1 MKKIVDLYLDRPRLF
16 LLAML
21 FIIAGGLL
29 SYDSLPRQENPQLAE
44 RWGDITAV
52 LPGATPQRVEAQIA
66 DVLETQLREIDE
78 IKTIESNSLTGI
90 ARVGIEFKEAIG
102 TGETDE
108 VWAKIQDK
116 LNESTA
122 LIPPGTSVRLSH
134 SGPPTTLLFALQ
146 WQVGGDPQPVILS
159 RLANQLKRKLANI
172 VNSEQALVFGDTK
185 EEIFVGADLDLL
197 TDAGMNIQ
205 SIATAIE
212 RYDSKSAI
220 GNIVGQGS
228 EFRIK
233 AQDNITLVNDLRKL
247 PLKTLD
253 GYQIIRLEDVATV
266 KKLPVDPPVEIVS
279 YNGKPSVFVDV
290 RGKFSQRTDLYSEA
304 VLRVADT
311 FKAGL
316 PDEIGLELIYN
327 ESDYVEEKFSFLMQS
342 ILLATF
348 IVLFLSYLLLGPRS
362 AVIVSAVVPLTILL
376 VLIGCTVL
384 DVPLHQTSV
393 TGIILSLGLLI
404 DNSIIVVEDYRYRKS
419 LNLVNRQAIYASIRH
434 LSLPLLA
441 ATVTTGLAFMPMAAG
456 KGASP
461 EFVGDMA
468 ITIILAV
475 TSSLFLALTV
485 VPVLLKTMEDSN
497 FLNLNKSENIG
508 FSHAGMRAKYRAC
521 LAWAFFKPR
530 RALALSLTLPILGF
544 VSVGFLDT
552 DFFPNQG
559 KNFFRVDV
567 ELDANASIYATNKRV
582 SSIRDQVLLE
592 DYIETDMWW
601 VGRRLPRLLY
611 NVIGG
616 SSGEGADNLATG
628 VFFTSSYREMESSL
642 TDLAKRLEKDHAD
655 VRVRVSKFTSGPPVE
670 FPVVIAIFGEDNQV
684 LKSLGE
690 ELKAILAKS
699 PEVSDVFADQSA
711 SVTGL
716 QVTFDEVN
724 LAFSSKSSKEIIDEI
739 SSSTRGLYVGS
750 MLDGNKEIPIR
761 IKNKN
766 SESSE
771 INQAA
776 FIPINSAEGFDY
788 VESFSDISYTSE
800 INQINRYQGSRNNAV
815 KASVYP
821 GTLGSNVLTDVADEL
836 KAFEDSLPTGYSLR
850 QFGESDERAESFGQI
865 FSSFFFF
872 MGLIVV
878 ALVVILNSF
887 RQAGVILF
895 VGTLCIGLG
904 FLGMFV
910 GSQNF
915 GFIGLVGIVG
925 LAGLAINDSI
935 VVLSHLNEDA
945 GAGQI
950 SKDTL
955 IETIIRSTRHI
966 LTTSVTTMGGLL
978 PLLFDKFFE
987 SLAWAMCFGVM
998 GSALLALLLIPSMFC
1013 YLGKVSNGAAA
1024 YSKAESNQLPRS
1036 LPIT

>member
-1 MKKIVDLYLDRPRLF
+1 MRKIVDLYLDRPRIF

-52 LPGATPQRVEAQIA
+52 LPGATPQRIETQIA
-66 DVLETQLREIDE
+66 DVLETQLREVDE
-78 IKTIESNSLTGI
+78 IKIIDSNSVSGLV
-90 ARVGIEFKEAIG
+90 RVGLELKEIVG
-102 TGETDE
+102 KGETDE
-108 VWAKIQDK
+108 VWAKVQDK
-116 LNESTA
+116 LSESVA
-122 LIPPGTSVRLSH
+122 LVPPGTDMRLSH
-134 SGPPTTLLFALQ
+134 SGPPTTVLFALQ
-146 WQVGGDPQPVILS
+146 WRGGGDPQMVILS

-172 VNSEQALVFGDTK
+172 VNSEKALVYGDTK
-185 EEIFVGADLDLL
+185 EEIFIGADLDLL

-205 SIATAIE
+205 SIATAID
-212 RYDSKSAI
+212 RYDSKRAI
-220 GNIVGQGS
+220 GNIVGQDS

-233 AQDNITLVNDLRKL
+233 AQDNISLINDLKKL
-247 PLKTLD
+247 PLQISD
-253 GYQIIRLEDVATV
+253 DYQAIRLEDVATV
-266 KKLPVDPPVEIVS
+266 EKLPVDPPIEIVS
-279 YNGKPSVFVDV
+279 YNGIPSVFVEV
-290 RGKFSQRTDLYSEA
+290 RGKFAQRTDLYSKA
-304 VLRVADT
+304 VLRVADA
-311 FKAGL
+311 FEASL
-316 PDEIGLELIYN
+316 PDEIELEVIFN
-327 ESDYVEEKFSFLMQS
+327 ESDFVEEKFSFLMQS

-384 DVPLHQTSV
+384 QVPLHQTSV

-419 LNLVNRQAIYASIRH
+419 LNLVNREAIYASIKH

-475 TSSLFLALTV
+475 SSSLFLALTV

-508 FSHAGMRAKYRAC
+508 FSHQGLRTHYSDF
-521 LAWAFFKPR
+521 LAWAFFKPI
-530 RALALSLTLPILGF
+530 RALILSLILPILGF
-544 VSVGFLDT
+544 VSFGFLDT

-559 KNFFRVDV
+559 KTMFKVEV
-567 ELDANASIYATNKRV
+567 ELDANASINATNQRV

-592 DYIETDMWW
+592 DYVERDMWW
-601 VGRRLPRLLY
+601 IGRRLPRLLY

-616 SSGEGADNLATG
+616 SSGEGSDNLATG
-628 VFFTSSYREMESSL
+628 VFFTSSYSDMDSSL
-642 TDLAKRLEKDHAD
+642 ANLAKRLEKDHAD
-655 VRVRVSKFTSGPPVE
+655 VRVRVSKFTNGPPVE
-670 FPVVIAIFGEDNQV
+670 FPVTIAIFGDDNQI

-690 ELKAILAKS
+690 ELKSILAKS
-699 PEVSDVFADQSA
+699 PQVSDVLADQSA
-711 SVTGL
+711 SITGL
-716 QVTFDEVN
+716 QINFDEVN
-724 LAFSSKSSKEIIDEI
+724 LAFSSASSKEIIDEI

-761 IKNKN
+761 VKNKKR
-766 SESSE
+766 EASE

-776 FIPINSAEGFDY
+776 FLAINSAEGFNY
-788 VESFSDISYTSE
+788 VESFSDISYTSD

-815 KASVYP
+815 KAAVYP
-821 GTLGSNVLTDVADEL
+821 GKLASTVLNDVADEL
-836 KAFEDSLPTGYSLR
+836 KAFEDTLPTGYSIR
-850 QFGESDERAESFGQI
+850 QFGDAEERAESFGQL
-865 FSSFFFF
+865 FSTFFLFL
-872 MGLIVV
+872 GLIV
-878 ALVVILNSF
+878 ATLVMILNSF
-887 RQAGVILF
+887 RQASIILL

-910 GSQNF
+910 GFQNF

-945 GAGQI
+945 GVGQV

-955 IETIIRSTRHI
+955 IETTVRSTRHI
-966 LTTSVTTMGGLL
+966 LTTSLTTMGGLL

-987 SLAWAMCFGVM
+987 TLAWAMCFGVM

-1013 YLGKVSNGAAA
+1013 FLGKVSD
-1024 YSKAESNQLPRS
+1024 
-1036 LPIT
+1036 

>member
-1 MKKIVDLYLDRPRLF
+1 MRKIVDLYLDRPRIF

-44 RWGDITAV
+44 RWANITAV
-52 LPGATPQRVEAQIA
+52 LPGATPQRVETQIA

-78 IKTIESNSLTGI
+78 IKIIDSTSLSGVV
-90 ARVGIEFKEAIG
+90 RVGLELKEIIG
-102 TGETDE
+102 KGETDE
-108 VWAKIQDK
+108 VWAKVQET
-116 LNESTA
+116 LSQSAA
-122 LIPPGTSVRLSH
+122 LVPPGTNISFNH
-134 SGPPTTLLFALQ
+134 SGPPTTVLFALQ
-146 WQVGGDPQPVILS
+146 WRGDGEPQMVILS
-159 RLANQLKRKLANI
+159 RLANQFKRKLANI
-172 VNSEQALVFGDTK
+172 TNSKQALVYGDTK

-205 SIATAIE
+205 SIAIAID
-212 RYDSKSAI
+212 RYDSKRAI
-220 GNIVGQGS
+220 GNIVGQDA

-233 AQDNITLVNDLRKL
+233 AHDNISLINDLKKL
-247 PLKTLD
+247 PLKISD
-253 GYQIIRLEDVATV
+253 DYQAIRLEDVATV
-266 KKLPVDPPVEIVS
+266 EKLPVDPPIEIVS
-279 YNGKPSVFVDV
+279 YNGIPSVFVEV
-290 RGKFSQRTDLYSEA
+290 RGKFAQRTDLYSKA
-304 VLRVADT
+304 VLRVADI
-311 FKAGL
+311 FKEGL
-316 PDEIGLELIYN
+316 PDEIGLEVIFN
-327 ESDYVEEKFSFLMQS
+327 ESDFVEEKFSFLMQS

-376 VLIGCTVL
+376 VLIGCTIL
-384 DVPLHQTSV
+384 QVPLHQTSV

-419 LNLVNRQAIYASIRH
+419 QKLVNREAIYASIKH

-475 TSSLFLALTV
+475 SSSLFLALTV

-497 FLNLNKSENIG
+497 FLNLNKSKNIG
-508 FSHAGMRAKYRAC
+508 FSHQGLRTRYRAF
-521 LAWAFFKPR
+521 LAWALFKPS
-530 RALALSLTLPILGF
+530 RALMLSLILPILGF
-544 VSVGFLDT
+544 VSFGFLDT

-559 KNFFRVDV
+559 KTMFKVEV

-582 SSIRDQVLLE
+582 ISIRDQVLLE
-592 DYIETDMWW
+592 DYVTRDMWW

-611 NVIGG
+611 NIIGG
-616 SSGEGADNLATG
+616 PSGEGSDNLATG
-628 VFFTSSYREMESSL
+628 VFFTSSYSQMDSSL
-642 TDLAKRLEKDHAD
+642 ANLAKRLEKDHAD
-655 VRVRVSKFTSGPPVE
+655 VRVRVSKFTNGPPVE
-670 FPVVIAIFGEDNQV
+670 FPVNIAIFGDDNQV

-690 ELKAILAKS
+690 ELKSILAKS
-699 PEVSDVFADQSA
+699 PQVSDVLADQSA

-716 QVTFDEVN
+716 EINLDEVN
-724 LAFSSKSSKEIIDEI
+724 LAFSSKSSQEIIDQI
-739 SSSTRGLYVGS
+739 SASTRGIYVGS
-750 MLDGNKEIPIR
+750 MLDGNKEVPIR

-766 SESSE
+766 REASEV
-771 INQAA
+771 NQTA
-776 FIPINSAEGFDY
+776 FLAINSAEGFDY

-800 INQINRYQGSRNNAV
+800 INQINRYQGTRNNAV
-815 KASVYP
+815 KAAVYP
-821 GTLGSNVLTDVADEL
+821 GTLASTVLNDVADEL
-836 KAFEDSLPTGYSLR
+836 KAFEDSLPVGYSIA
-850 QFGESDERAESFGQI
+850 QFGDAEERAESFGQL
-865 FSSFFFF
+865 FSTFFLFL
-872 MGLIVV
+872 GLIVMT
-878 ALVVILNSF
+878 LVMILNSF
-887 RQAGVILF
+887 RQASIILL

-910 GSQNF
+910 GFQNF

-945 GAGQI
+945 GTGQV

-955 IETIIRSTRHI
+955 IETTVRSTRHI
-966 LTTSVTTMGGLL
+966 LTTSLTTMGGLL

-987 SLAWAMCFGVM
+987 TLAWAMCFGVM

-1013 YLGKVSNGAAA
+1013 FLGKVSD
-1024 YSKAESNQLPRS
+1024 
-1036 LPIT
+1036 

>member
-1 MKKIVDLYLDRPRLF
+1 MRKIVDLYLDRPRIF

-44 RWGDITAV
+44 RWANITAV
-52 LPGATPQRVEAQIA
+52 LPGATPQRIETQIA

-78 IKTIESNSLTGI
+78 IKIIDSTSLSGVV
-90 ARVGIEFKEAIG
+90 RVGLELKEIIG
-102 TGETDE
+102 KGETDE
-108 VWAKIQDK
+108 VWAKVQET
-116 LNESTA
+116 LSQSTA
-122 LIPPGTSVRLSH
+122 LVPPGTNISFNH
-134 SGPPTTLLFALQ
+134 SGPPTTVLFALQ
-146 WQVGGDPQPVILS
+146 WRGDGDPQMVILS
-159 RLANQLKRKLANI
+159 RLANQFKRKLANI
-172 VNSEQALVFGDTK
+172 TNSKQALVYGDTK

-197 TDAGMNIQ
+197 ADAGMNIQ
-205 SIATAIE
+205 SIAIAID
-212 RYDSKSAI
+212 RYDSKRAI
-220 GNIVGQGS
+220 GNIVGQDA

-233 AQDNITLVNDLRKL
+233 AQDNIALINDLKKL
-247 PLKTLD
+247 PLKISD
-253 GYQIIRLEDVATV
+253 AYQAIRLEDVATV
-266 KKLPVDPPVEIVS
+266 EKLPVDPPIEIVS
-279 YNGKPSVFVDV
+279 YNGIPAVFVEV
-290 RGKFSQRTDLYSEA
+290 RGKFAQRTDLYSKA
-304 VLRVADT
+304 VLRVADI
-311 FKAGL
+311 FKEGL
-316 PDEIGLELIYN
+316 PDEIGLEIIFN
-327 ESDYVEEKFSFLMQS
+327 ESDFVEEKFSFLMQS

-376 VLIGCTVL
+376 VLIGCTIL
-384 DVPLHQTSV
+384 QVPLHQTSV

-419 LNLVNRQAIYASIRH
+419 QKLVNRAAIYASIKH

-475 TSSLFLALTV
+475 SSSLFLALTV

-497 FLNLNKSENIG
+497 FLNLNKSKNIG
-508 FSHAGMRAKYRAC
+508 FSHQGLRTRYRAF
-521 LAWAFFKPR
+521 LAWALFKPS
-530 RALALSLTLPILGF
+530 RALVLSLILPILGF
-544 VSVGFLDT
+544 VSFGFLDT

-559 KNFFRVDV
+559 KSMFKVEV
-567 ELDANASIYATNKRV
+567 ELDANASIYATNQRV
-582 SSIRDQVLLE
+582 TSIRDQVLLE
-592 DYIETDMWW
+592 DYVTRDMWW

-611 NVIGG
+611 NIIGG
-616 SSGEGADNLATG
+616 PSGEGSDNLATG
-628 VFFTSSYREMESSL
+628 VFFASSYSQMDSSL
-642 TDLAKRLEKDHAD
+642 ANLAKRLEKDHAD
-655 VRVRVSKFTSGPPVE
+655 VRVRVSKFTNGPPVE
-670 FPVVIAIFGEDNQV
+670 FPVNIAILGDDNQV

-690 ELKAILAKS
+690 ELKSILAKS
-699 PEVSDVFADQSA
+699 PQVSDVLADQSA

-716 QVTFDEVN
+716 EINLDEVN
-724 LAFSSKSSKEIIDEI
+724 LAFSSKSSQEIIDQI
-739 SSSTRGLYVGS
+739 SASTRGIYAGS
-750 MLDGNKEIPIR
+750 MLDGNKEVPIR

-766 SESSE
+766 REASE
-771 INQAA
+771 INQTA
-776 FIPINSAEGFDY
+776 FLAINSVEGFDY

-800 INQINRYQGSRNNAV
+800 INQINRYQGTRNNAV
-815 KASVYP
+815 KAAVYP
-821 GTLGSNVLTDVADEL
+821 GTLASTVLNDVAAEL
-836 KAFEDSLPTGYSLR
+836 EAFEDSLPVGYSIA
-850 QFGESDERAESFGQI
+850 QFGDAEERAESFGQL
-865 FSSFFFF
+865 FSTFFLFL
-872 MGLIVV
+872 GLIVMT
-878 ALVVILNSF
+878 LVMILNSF
-887 RQAGVILF
+887 RQASIILL

-910 GSQNF
+910 GFQNF

-945 GAGQI
+945 GTGQV

-955 IETIIRSTRHI
+955 IETTVRSTRHI
-966 LTTSVTTMGGLL
+966 LTTSLTTMGGLL

-987 SLAWAMCFGVM
+987 TLAWAMCFGVM

-1013 YLGKVSNGAAA
+1013 FLGKVSD
-1024 YSKAESNQLPRS
+1024 
-1036 LPIT
+1036 

>member
-1 MKKIVDLYLDRPRLF
+1 
-16 LLAML
+16 ML

-44 RWGDITAV
+44 RWANITAV
-52 LPGATPQRVEAQIA
+52 LPGATPQRIETQIA

-78 IKTIESNSLTGI
+78 IKIIDSTSLSGVV
-90 ARVGIEFKEAIG
+90 RVGLELKEIIG
-102 TGETDE
+102 KGETDE
-108 VWAKIQDK
+108 VWAKVQET
-116 LNESTA
+116 LSQSAA
-122 LIPPGTSVRLSH
+122 LVPPGTNISFNH
-134 SGPPTTLLFALQ
+134 SGPPTTVLFALQ
-146 WQVGGDPQPVILS
+146 WRGDGEPQMVILS
-159 RLANQLKRKLANI
+159 RLANQFKRKLANI
-172 VNSEQALVFGDTK
+172 TNSKQALVYGDTK

-205 SIATAIE
+205 SIAIAID
-212 RYDSKSAI
+212 RYDSKRAI
-220 GNIVGQGS
+220 GNIVGQDA

-233 AQDNITLVNDLRKL
+233 AHDNISLINDLKKL
-247 PLKTLD
+247 PLKISD
-253 GYQIIRLEDVATV
+253 DYQAIRLEDVATV
-266 KKLPVDPPVEIVS
+266 EKLPVDPPIEIVS
-279 YNGKPSVFVDV
+279 YNGIPSVFVEV
-290 RGKFSQRTDLYSEA
+290 RGKFAQRTDLYSKA
-304 VLRVADT
+304 VLRVADI
-311 FKAGL
+311 FKEGL
-316 PDEIGLELIYN
+316 PDEIGLEVIFN
-327 ESDYVEEKFSFLMQS
+327 ESDFVEEKFSFLMQS

-376 VLIGCTVL
+376 VLIGCTIL
-384 DVPLHQTSV
+384 QVPLHQTSV

-419 LNLVNRQAIYASIRH
+419 QKLVNREAIYASIKH

-475 TSSLFLALTV
+475 SSSLFLALTV

-497 FLNLNKSENIG
+497 FLNLNKSKNIG
-508 FSHAGMRAKYRAC
+508 FSHQGLRTRYRAF
-521 LAWAFFKPR
+521 LAWALFKPG
-530 RALALSLTLPILGF
+530 RALVLSLILPILGF
-544 VSVGFLDT
+544 VSFGFLDT

-559 KNFFRVDV
+559 KTMFKVEV

-582 SSIRDQVLLE
+582 ISIRDQVLLE
-592 DYIETDMWW
+592 DYVTRDMWW

-611 NVIGG
+611 NIIGG
-616 SSGEGADNLATG
+616 PSGEGSDNLATG
-628 VFFTSSYREMESSL
+628 VFFTSSYSQMDSSL
-642 TDLAKRLEKDHAD
+642 ANLAKRLEKDHAD
-655 VRVRVSKFTSGPPVE
+655 VRVRVSKFTNGPPVE
-670 FPVVIAIFGEDNQV
+670 FPVNIAIFGDDNQV

-690 ELKAILAKS
+690 ELKSILAKS
-699 PEVSDVFADQSA
+699 PQVSDVLADQSA

-716 QVTFDEVN
+716 EINLDEVN
-724 LAFSSKSSKEIIDEI
+724 LAFSSKSSQEIIDQI
-739 SSSTRGLYVGS
+739 SASTRGIYVGS
-750 MLDGNKEIPIR
+750 MLDGNKEVPIR

-766 SESSE
+766 REASEV
-771 INQAA
+771 NQTA
-776 FIPINSAEGFDY
+776 FLAINSAEGFDY

-800 INQINRYQGSRNNAV
+800 INQINRYQGTRNNAV
-815 KASVYP
+815 KAAVYP
-821 GTLGSNVLTDVADEL
+821 GTLASTVLNDVADEL
-836 KAFEDSLPTGYSLR
+836 KAFEDSLPVGYSIA
-850 QFGESDERAESFGQI
+850 QFGDAEERAESFGQL
-865 FSSFFFF
+865 FSTFFLFL
-872 MGLIVV
+872 GLIVMT
-878 ALVVILNSF
+878 LVMILNSF
-887 RQAGVILF
+887 RQASIILL

-910 GSQNF
+910 GFQNF

-945 GAGQI
+945 GTGQV

-955 IETIIRSTRHI
+955 IETTVRSTRHI
-966 LTTSVTTMGGLL
+966 LTTSLTTMGGLL

-987 SLAWAMCFGVM
+987 TLAWAMCFGVM

-1013 YLGKVSNGAAA
+1013 FLGKVSD
-1024 YSKAESNQLPRS
+1024 
-1036 LPIT
+1036 

>member
-1 MKKIVDLYLDRPRLF
+1 MRKIVDLYLDRPRIF

-44 RWGDITAV
+44 RWANITAV
-52 LPGATPQRVEAQIA
+52 LPGATPQRIETQIA

-78 IKTIESNSLTGI
+78 IKIIDSTSLSGVV
-90 ARVGIEFKEAIG
+90 RVGLELKEIIG
-102 TGETDE
+102 KGETDE
-108 VWAKIQDK
+108 VWAKVQET
-116 LNESTA
+116 LSQSAA
-122 LIPPGTSVRLSH
+122 LVPPGTNISFNH
-134 SGPPTTLLFALQ
+134 SGPPTTVLFALQ
-146 WQVGGDPQPVILS
+146 WRGDGDPQMVILS
-159 RLANQLKRKLANI
+159 RLANQFKRKLANI
-172 VNSEQALVFGDTK
+172 TNSKQALVYGDTK

-205 SIATAIE
+205 SIAIAID
-212 RYDSKSAI
+212 RYDSKRAI
-220 GNIVGQGS
+220 GNIVGQDA

-233 AQDNITLVNDLRKL
+233 AQDNISLINDLKKL
-247 PLKTLD
+247 PLKISD
-253 GYQIIRLEDVATV
+253 DYQAIRLEDVATV
-266 KKLPVDPPVEIVS
+266 EKLPVDPPIEIVS
-279 YNGKPSVFVDV
+279 YNGIPSVFVEV
-290 RGKFSQRTDLYSEA
+290 RGKFAQRTDLYSKA
-304 VLRVADT
+304 VLRVADI
-311 FKAGL
+311 FKEGL
-316 PDEIGLELIYN
+316 PNEIGLEVIFN
-327 ESDYVEEKFSFLMQS
+327 ESDFVEEKFSFLMQS

-376 VLIGCTVL
+376 VLIGCTIL
-384 DVPLHQTSV
+384 QVPLHQTSV

-419 LNLVNRQAIYASIRH
+419 QKLVNREAIYASIKH

-475 TSSLFLALTV
+475 SSSLFLALTV

-497 FLNLNKSENIG
+497 FLNLNKSKNIG
-508 FSHAGMRAKYRAC
+508 FSHQGLRTRYRAF
-521 LAWAFFKPR
+521 LAWALFKPS
-530 RALALSLTLPILGF
+530 RALVLSLILPILGF
-544 VSVGFLDT
+544 VSFGFLDT

-559 KNFFRVDV
+559 KSMFKVEV
-567 ELDANASIYATNKRV
+567 ELDANASIYATNQRV
-582 SSIRDQVLLE
+582 TSIRDQVLLE
-592 DYIETDMWW
+592 DYVTRDMWW

-611 NVIGG
+611 NIIGG
-616 SSGEGADNLATG
+616 PSGEGSDNLATG
-628 VFFTSSYREMESSL
+628 VFFASSYSQMDSSL
-642 TDLAKRLEKDHAD
+642 ANLAKRLEKDHAD
-655 VRVRVSKFTSGPPVE
+655 VRVRVSKFTNGPPVE
-670 FPVVIAIFGEDNQV
+670 FPVNIAIFGDDNQV

-690 ELKAILAKS
+690 ELKSILAKS
-699 PEVSDVFADQSA
+699 PQVSDVLADQSA

-716 QVTFDEVN
+716 EINLDEVN
-724 LAFSSKSSKEIIDEI
+724 LAFSSKSSQEIIDQI
-739 SSSTRGLYVGS
+739 SASTRGIYAGS
-750 MLDGNKEIPIR
+750 MLDGNKEVPIR

-766 SESSE
+766 REASEV
-771 INQAA
+771 NQTA
-776 FIPINSAEGFDY
+776 FLAINSAEGFDY

-800 INQINRYQGSRNNAV
+800 INQINRYQGTRNNAV
-815 KASVYP
+815 KAAVYP
-821 GTLGSNVLTDVADEL
+821 GTLASTVLNDVADEL
-836 KAFEDSLPTGYSLR
+836 KAFEDSLPVGYSIA
-850 QFGESDERAESFGQI
+850 QFGDAEERAESFGQL
-865 FSSFFFF
+865 FSTFFLFL
-872 MGLIVV
+872 GLIVMT
-878 ALVVILNSF
+878 LVMILNSF
-887 RQAGVILF
+887 RQASIILL

-910 GSQNF
+910 GFQNF

-945 GAGQI
+945 GTGQV
-950 SKDTL
+950 SKDAL
-955 IETIIRSTRHI
+955 IETTVRSTRHI
-966 LTTSVTTMGGLL
+966 LTTSLTTMGGLL

-987 SLAWAMCFGVM
+987 TLAWAMCFGVM

-1013 YLGKVSNGAAA
+1013 FLGKVSD
-1024 YSKAESNQLPRS
+1024 
-1036 LPIT
+1036 

>member
-52 LPGATPQRVEAQIA
+52 LPGATPQRMETQVA

-78 IKTIESNSLTGI
+78 IKTIESRSFSGMVS
-90 ARVGIEFKEAIG
+90 VGLEFKEDVG
-102 TGETDE
+102 KGETDE
-108 VWAKIQDK
+108 VWAKVQDMVS
-116 LNESTA
+116 ESAA
-122 LIPPGTSVRLSH
+122 LVPPGTSMTLSH
-134 SGPPTTLLFALQ
+134 SGPPTTVLFALQ
-146 WQVGGDPQPVILS
+146 WRGDGDPQPVILS
-159 RLANQLKRKLANI
+159 RLASQLKRKLANI
-172 VNSEQALVFGDTK
+172 VNSEKALIFGDTQ

-205 SIATAIE
+205 SIATAID
-212 RYDSKSAI
+212 RYDSKRAI

-233 AQDNITLVNDLRKL
+233 AQDNIRLVNDLRKL

-253 GYQIIRLEDVATV
+253 ANQIIRLEDVATV
-266 KKLPVDPPVEIVS
+266 EKLPVDPPIEIVS

-290 RGKFSQRTDLYSEA
+290 RGKFSQRTDLYSSA
-304 VLRVADT
+304 VLRVADS

-316 PDEIGLELIYN
+316 PDEIGLEVIYN

-376 VLIGCTVL
+376 VLIGCTIL

-404 DNSIIVVEDYRYRKS
+404 DNSIIVVEDYKYRKS

-497 FLNLNKSENIG
+497 FLNLNKSQNSG
-508 FSHAGMRAKYRAC
+508 FSHPGMRDQYRKF
-521 LAWAFFKPR
+521 LAWAFYKPS
-530 RALALSLTLPILGF
+530 RALILSLILPMLGF
-544 VSVGFLDT
+544 VSFGFLDT

-559 KNFFRVDV
+559 KAMFRVDV
-567 ELDANASIYATNKRV
+567 ELDANASIYATNERIA
-582 SSIRDQVLLE
+582 SIRDQVLLE
-592 DYIETDMWW
+592 EYIETDMWW

-616 SSGEGADNLATG
+616 SSGEGSDNLATG
-628 VFFTSSYREMESSL
+628 VFFTSSFEEMDSNL
-642 TDLAKRLEKDHAD
+642 ADLAKRLEKDHAD
-655 VRVRVSKFTSGPPVE
+655 IRVRVSKFTNGPPVE
-670 FPVVIAIFGEDNQV
+670 FPVVIAVFGEDIQI

-690 ELKAILAKS
+690 ELKSILAKS
-699 PEVSDVFADQSA
+699 PQVVDVLADQSA

-716 QVTFDEVN
+716 QINFDEVN
-724 LAFSSKSSKEIIDEI
+724 LAFSSKSSKDIINEI

-766 SESSE
+766 LESSE
-771 INQAA
+771 LNQAA
-776 FIPINSAEGFDY
+776 FLAINSAEGFDY
-788 VESFSDISYTSE
+788 VESFSDISYSSE

-815 KASVYP
+815 KAAVYP

-836 KAFEDSLPTGYSLR
+836 RAFEDSLPTGYSLK
-850 QFGESDERAESFGQI
+850 QFGDAEERAESFGQI
-865 FSSFFFF
+865 FSTFFFF

-878 ALVVILNSF
+878 ALVMILNSF
-887 RQAGVILF
+887 RQASIILF

-910 GSQNF
+910 GFQNF

-945 GAGQI
+945 GTGKI
-950 SKDTL
+950 SKHKL
-955 IETIIRSTRHI
+955 IETTIRSTRHI
-966 LTTSVTTMGGLL
+966 VTTSLTTMGGLL

-987 SLAWAMCFGVM
+987 TLAWAMCFGVM

-1013 YLGKVSNGAAA
+1013 FLGKVH
-1024 YSKAESNQLPRS
+1024 Q
-1036 LPIT
+1036 

>member
-1 MKKIVDLYLDRPRLF
+1 MRKIVDLYLDRPRIF

-44 RWGDITAV
+44 RWANITAV
-52 LPGATPQRVEAQIA
+52 LPGATPQRVETQIA

-78 IKTIESNSLTGI
+78 IKIIDSTSLSGVV
-90 ARVGIEFKEAIG
+90 RVGLELKEIIG
-102 TGETDE
+102 KGETDE
-108 VWAKIQDK
+108 VWAKVQET
-116 LNESTA
+116 LSQSAA
-122 LIPPGTSVRLSH
+122 LVPPGTNISFNH
-134 SGPPTTLLFALQ
+134 SGPPTTVLFALQ
-146 WQVGGDPQPVILS
+146 WRGDGEPQMVILS
-159 RLANQLKRKLANI
+159 RLANQFKRKLANI
-172 VNSEQALVFGDTK
+172 TNSKQALVYGDTK

-205 SIATAIE
+205 SIAIAID
-212 RYDSKSAI
+212 RYDSKRAI
-220 GNIVGQGS
+220 GNIVGQDA

-233 AQDNITLVNDLRKL
+233 AHDNISLINDLKKL
-247 PLKTLD
+247 PLKISD
-253 GYQIIRLEDVATV
+253 DYQAIRLEDVATV
-266 KKLPVDPPVEIVS
+266 EKLPVDPPIEIVS
-279 YNGKPSVFVDV
+279 YNGIPSVFVEV
-290 RGKFSQRTDLYSEA
+290 RGKFAQRTDLYSKA
-304 VLRVADT
+304 VLRVADI
-311 FKAGL
+311 FKEGL
-316 PDEIGLELIYN
+316 PDEIGLEVIFN
-327 ESDYVEEKFSFLMQS
+327 ESDFVEEKFSFLMQS

-376 VLIGCTVL
+376 VLIGCTIL
-384 DVPLHQTSV
+384 QVPLHQTSV

-419 LNLVNRQAIYASIRH
+419 QKLVNREAIYASIKH

-475 TSSLFLALTV
+475 SSSLFLALTV

-497 FLNLNKSENIG
+497 FLNLNKSKNIG
-508 FSHAGMRAKYRAC
+508 FSHQGLRTRYRAF
-521 LAWAFFKPR
+521 LAWALFKPS
-530 RALALSLTLPILGF
+530 RALMLSLILPILGF
-544 VSVGFLDT
+544 VSFGFLDT

-559 KNFFRVDV
+559 KSMFKVEV
-567 ELDANASIYATNKRV
+567 ELDANASIYATNQRV
-582 SSIRDQVLLE
+582 TSIRDQVLLE
-592 DYIETDMWW
+592 DYVTRDMWW

-611 NVIGG
+611 NIIGG
-616 SSGEGADNLATG
+616 PSGEGSDNLATG
-628 VFFTSSYREMESSL
+628 VFFTSSYSQMDSSL
-642 TDLAKRLEKDHAD
+642 ANLAKRLEKDHAD
-655 VRVRVSKFTSGPPVE
+655 VRVRVSKFTNGPPVE
-670 FPVVIAIFGEDNQV
+670 FPVNIAIFGDDNQV

-690 ELKAILAKS
+690 ELKSILAKS
-699 PEVSDVFADQSA
+699 PQVSDVLADQSA

-716 QVTFDEVN
+716 EINLDEVN
-724 LAFSSKSSKEIIDEI
+724 LAFSSKSSQEIIDQI
-739 SSSTRGLYVGS
+739 SASTRGIYVGS
-750 MLDGNKEIPIR
+750 MLDGNKEVPIR

-766 SESSE
+766 REASEV
-771 INQAA
+771 NQTA
-776 FIPINSAEGFDY
+776 FLAINSAEGFDY

-800 INQINRYQGSRNNAV
+800 INQINRYQGTRNNAV
-815 KASVYP
+815 KAAVYP
-821 GTLGSNVLTDVADEL
+821 GTLASTVLNDVAAEL
-836 KAFEDSLPTGYSLR
+836 KAFEDSLPVGYSIA
-850 QFGESDERAESFGQI
+850 QFGDAEERAESFGQL
-865 FSSFFFF
+865 FSTFFLFL
-872 MGLIVV
+872 GLIVMT
-878 ALVVILNSF
+878 LVMILNSF
-887 RQAGVILF
+887 RQASIILL

-910 GSQNF
+910 GFQNF

-945 GAGQI
+945 GTGQV

-955 IETIIRSTRHI
+955 IETTVRSTRHI
-966 LTTSVTTMGGLL
+966 LTTSLTTMGGLL

-987 SLAWAMCFGVM
+987 TLAWAMCFGVM

-1013 YLGKVSNGAAA
+1013 FLGKVSD
-1024 YSKAESNQLPRS
+1024 
-1036 LPIT
+1036 

>member
-1 MKKIVDLYLDRPRLF
+1 MRKIVDLYLDRPRIF

-44 RWGDITAV
+44 RWANITAV
-52 LPGATPQRVEAQIA
+52 LPGATPQRVETQIA

-78 IKTIESNSLTGI
+78 IKIIDSTSLSGVV
-90 ARVGIEFKEAIG
+90 RVGLELKEIIG
-102 TGETDE
+102 KGETDE
-108 VWAKIQDK
+108 VWAKVQET
-116 LNESTA
+116 LSQSAA
-122 LIPPGTSVRLSH
+122 LVPPGTNISFNH
-134 SGPPTTLLFALQ
+134 SGPPTTVLFALQ
-146 WQVGGDPQPVILS
+146 WRGDGEPQMVILS
-159 RLANQLKRKLANI
+159 RLANQFKRKLANI
-172 VNSEQALVFGDTK
+172 TNSKQALVYGDTK

-205 SIATAIE
+205 SIAIAID
-212 RYDSKSAI
+212 RYDSKRAI
-220 GNIVGQGS
+220 GNIVGQDA

-233 AQDNITLVNDLRKL
+233 AHDNISLINDLKKL
-247 PLKTLD
+247 PLKISD
-253 GYQIIRLEDVATV
+253 DYQAIRLEDVATV
-266 KKLPVDPPVEIVS
+266 EKLPVDPPIEIVS
-279 YNGKPSVFVDV
+279 YNGIPSVFVEV
-290 RGKFSQRTDLYSEA
+290 RGKFAQRTDLYSKA
-304 VLRVADT
+304 VLRVADI
-311 FKAGL
+311 FKEGL
-316 PDEIGLELIYN
+316 PDEIGLEVIFN
-327 ESDYVEEKFSFLMQS
+327 ESDFVEEKFSFLMQS

-376 VLIGCTVL
+376 VLIGCTIL
-384 DVPLHQTSV
+384 QVPLHQTSV

-419 LNLVNRQAIYASIRH
+419 QKLVNREAIYASIKH

-475 TSSLFLALTV
+475 SSSLFLALTV

-497 FLNLNKSENIG
+497 FLNLNKSKNIG
-508 FSHAGMRAKYRAC
+508 FSHQGLRTRYRAF
-521 LAWAFFKPR
+521 LAWALFKPS
-530 RALALSLTLPILGF
+530 RALVLSLILPTLGF
-544 VSVGFLDT
+544 VSFGFLDT

-559 KNFFRVDV
+559 KTMFKVEV

-582 SSIRDQVLLE
+582 ISIRDQVLLE
-592 DYIETDMWW
+592 DYVTRDMWW

-611 NVIGG
+611 NIIGG
-616 SSGEGADNLATG
+616 PSGEGSDNLATG
-628 VFFTSSYREMESSL
+628 VFFTSSYSEMDSSL
-642 TDLAKRLEKDHAD
+642 ANLAKRLEKDHAD
-655 VRVRVSKFTSGPPVE
+655 VRVRVSKFTNGPPVE
-670 FPVVIAIFGEDNQV
+670 FPVNIAIFGDDNQV

-690 ELKAILAKS
+690 ELKSILAKS
-699 PEVSDVFADQSA
+699 PQVSDVLADQSA

-716 QVTFDEVN
+716 EINLDEVN
-724 LAFSSKSSKEIIDEI
+724 LAFSSKSSQEIIDQI
-739 SSSTRGLYVGS
+739 SASTRGIYVGS
-750 MLDGNKEIPIR
+750 MLDGNKEVPIR

-766 SESSE
+766 REASEV
-771 INQAA
+771 NQTA
-776 FIPINSAEGFDY
+776 FLAINSAEGFDY

-800 INQINRYQGSRNNAV
+800 INQINRYQGTRNNAV
-815 KASVYP
+815 KAAVYP
-821 GTLGSNVLTDVADEL
+821 GTLASTVLNDVADEL
-836 KAFEDSLPTGYSLR
+836 KAFEDSLPVGYSIA
-850 QFGESDERAESFGQI
+850 QFGDAEERAESFGQL
-865 FSSFFFF
+865 FSTFFLFL
-872 MGLIVV
+872 GLIVMT
-878 ALVVILNSF
+878 LVMILNSF
-887 RQAGVILF
+887 RQASIILL

-910 GSQNF
+910 GFQNF

-945 GAGQI
+945 GTGQI

-955 IETIIRSTRHI
+955 IETTVRSTRHI
-966 LTTSVTTMGGLL
+966 LTTSLTTMGGLL

-987 SLAWAMCFGVM
+987 TLAWAMCFGVM

-1013 YLGKVSNGAAA
+1013 FLGKVSD
-1024 YSKAESNQLPRS
+1024 
-1036 LPIT
+1036 

>member
-1 MKKIVDLYLDRPRLF
+1 MRKIVDLYLDRPRIF

-44 RWGDITAV
+44 RWANITAV
-52 LPGATPQRVEAQIA
+52 LPGATPQRVETQIA

-78 IKTIESNSLTGI
+78 IKIIDSTSLSGVV
-90 ARVGIEFKEAIG
+90 RVGLELKEIIG
-102 TGETDE
+102 KGETDE
-108 VWAKIQDK
+108 VWAKVQET
-116 LNESTA
+116 LSQSAA
-122 LIPPGTSVRLSH
+122 LVPPGTNISFNH
-134 SGPPTTLLFALQ
+134 SGPPTTVLFALQ
-146 WQVGGDPQPVILS
+146 WRGDGEPQMVILS
-159 RLANQLKRKLANI
+159 RLANQFKRKLANI
-172 VNSEQALVFGDTK
+172 TNSKQALVYGDTK

-205 SIATAIE
+205 SIAIAID
-212 RYDSKSAI
+212 RYDSKRAI
-220 GNIVGQGS
+220 GNIVGQDA

-233 AQDNITLVNDLRKL
+233 AHDNISLINDLKKL
-247 PLKTLD
+247 PLKISD
-253 GYQIIRLEDVATV
+253 DYQAIRLEDVATV
-266 KKLPVDPPVEIVS
+266 EKLPVDPPIEIVS
-279 YNGKPSVFVDV
+279 YNGIPSVFVEV
-290 RGKFSQRTDLYSEA
+290 RGKFAQRTDLYSKA
-304 VLRVADT
+304 VLRVADI
-311 FKAGL
+311 FKEGL
-316 PDEIGLELIYN
+316 PDEIGLEVIFN
-327 ESDYVEEKFSFLMQS
+327 ESDFVEEKFSFLMQS

-376 VLIGCTVL
+376 VLIGCTIL
-384 DVPLHQTSV
+384 QVPLHQTSV

-419 LNLVNRQAIYASIRH
+419 QKLVNREAIYASIKH

-475 TSSLFLALTV
+475 SSSLFLALTV

-497 FLNLNKSENIG
+497 FLNLNKSKNIG
-508 FSHAGMRAKYRAC
+508 FSHQGLRTRYRAF
-521 LAWAFFKPR
+521 LAWALFKPG
-530 RALALSLTLPILGF
+530 RALVLSLILPILGF
-544 VSVGFLDT
+544 VSFGFLDT

-559 KNFFRVDV
+559 KTMFKVEV

-582 SSIRDQVLLE
+582 ISIRDQVLLE
-592 DYIETDMWW
+592 DYVTRDMWW

-611 NVIGG
+611 NIIGG
-616 SSGEGADNLATG
+616 PSGEGSDNLATG
-628 VFFTSSYREMESSL
+628 VFFTSSYSQMDSSL
-642 TDLAKRLEKDHAD
+642 ANLAKRLEKDHAD
-655 VRVRVSKFTSGPPVE
+655 VRVRVSKFTNGPPVE
-670 FPVVIAIFGEDNQV
+670 FPVNIAIFGDDNQV

-690 ELKAILAKS
+690 ELKSILAKS
-699 PEVSDVFADQSA
+699 PQVSDVLADQSA

-716 QVTFDEVN
+716 EINLDEVN
-724 LAFSSKSSKEIIDEI
+724 LAFSSKSSQEIIDQI
-739 SSSTRGLYVGS
+739 SASTRGIYVGS
-750 MLDGNKEIPIR
+750 MLDGNKEVPIR

-766 SESSE
+766 REASEV
-771 INQAA
+771 NQTA
-776 FIPINSAEGFDY
+776 FLAINSAEGFDY

-800 INQINRYQGSRNNAV
+800 INQINRYQGTRNNAV
-815 KASVYP
+815 KAAVYP
-821 GTLGSNVLTDVADEL
+821 GTLASTVLNDVADEL
-836 KAFEDSLPTGYSLR
+836 KAFEDSLPVGYSIA
-850 QFGESDERAESFGQI
+850 QFGDAEERAESFGQL
-865 FSSFFFF
+865 FSTFFLFL
-872 MGLIVV
+872 GLIVMT
-878 ALVVILNSF
+878 LVMILNSF
-887 RQAGVILF
+887 RQASIILL

-910 GSQNF
+910 GFQNF

-945 GAGQI
+945 GTGQV
-950 SKDTL
+950 SKDAL
-955 IETIIRSTRHI
+955 IETTVRSTRHI
-966 LTTSVTTMGGLL
+966 LTTSLTTMGGLL

-987 SLAWAMCFGVM
+987 TLAWAMCFGVM

-1013 YLGKVSNGAAA
+1013 FLGKVSD
-1024 YSKAESNQLPRS
+1024 
-1036 LPIT
+1036 

>member
-1 MKKIVDLYLDRPRLF
+1 MRKIVDLYLDRPRIF

-44 RWGDITAV
+44 RWANITAV
-52 LPGATPQRVEAQIA
+52 LPGATPQRVETQIA

-78 IKTIESNSLTGI
+78 IKIIDSTSLSGVV
-90 ARVGIEFKEAIG
+90 RVGLELKEIIG
-102 TGETDE
+102 KGETDE
-108 VWAKIQDK
+108 VWAKVQET
-116 LNESTA
+116 LSQSAA
-122 LIPPGTSVRLSH
+122 LVPPGTNISFNH
-134 SGPPTTLLFALQ
+134 SGPPTTVLFALQ
-146 WQVGGDPQPVILS
+146 WRGDGDPQMVILS
-159 RLANQLKRKLANI
+159 RLANQFKRKLANI
-172 VNSEQALVFGDTK
+172 TNSKQALVYGDTK

-205 SIATAIE
+205 SIAIAID
-212 RYDSKSAI
+212 RYDSKRAI
-220 GNIVGQGS
+220 GNIVGQDA

-233 AQDNITLVNDLRKL
+233 AHDNISLINDLKKL
-247 PLKTLD
+247 PLKISD
-253 GYQIIRLEDVATV
+253 DYQAIRLEDVATV
-266 KKLPVDPPVEIVS
+266 EKLPVDPPIEIVS
-279 YNGKPSVFVDV
+279 YNGIPSVFVEV
-290 RGKFSQRTDLYSEA
+290 RGKFAQRTDLYSKA
-304 VLRVADT
+304 VLRVADI
-311 FKAGL
+311 FKEGL
-316 PDEIGLELIYN
+316 PDEIGLEVIFN
-327 ESDYVEEKFSFLMQS
+327 ESDFVEEKFSFLMQS

-376 VLIGCTVL
+376 VLIGCTIL
-384 DVPLHQTSV
+384 QVPLHQTSV

-419 LNLVNRQAIYASIRH
+419 QKLVNREAIYASIKH

-475 TSSLFLALTV
+475 SSSLFLALTV

-497 FLNLNKSENIG
+497 FLNLNKSKNIG
-508 FSHAGMRAKYRAC
+508 FSHEGLRTRYRAF
-521 LAWAFFKPR
+521 LAWALFKPS
-530 RALALSLTLPILGF
+530 RALVLSLILPILGF
-544 VSVGFLDT
+544 VSFGFLDT

-559 KNFFRVDV
+559 KSMFKVEV
-567 ELDANASIYATNKRV
+567 ELDANASIYATNQRV
-582 SSIRDQVLLE
+582 TSIRDQVLLE
-592 DYIETDMWW
+592 DYVTRDMWW

-611 NVIGG
+611 NIIGG
-616 SSGEGADNLATG
+616 PSGEGSDNLATG
-628 VFFTSSYREMESSL
+628 VFFTSSYSEMDSSL
-642 TDLAKRLEKDHAD
+642 ANLAKRLEKDHAD
-655 VRVRVSKFTSGPPVE
+655 VRVRVSKFTNGPPVE
-670 FPVVIAIFGEDNQV
+670 FPVNIAIFGDDNQV

-690 ELKAILAKS
+690 ELKSILAKS
-699 PEVSDVFADQSA
+699 PQVSDVLADQSA

-716 QVTFDEVN
+716 EINLDEVN
-724 LAFSSKSSKEIIDEI
+724 LAFSSKSSQEIIDQI
-739 SSSTRGLYVGS
+739 SASTRGIYAGS
-750 MLDGNKEIPIR
+750 MLDGNKEVPIR

-766 SESSE
+766 REASE
-771 INQAA
+771 INQTA
-776 FIPINSAEGFDY
+776 FLAINSAEGFDY

-800 INQINRYQGSRNNAV
+800 INQINRYQGTRNNAV
-815 KASVYP
+815 KAAVYP
-821 GTLGSNVLTDVADEL
+821 GTLASTVLNDVADEL
-836 KAFEDSLPTGYSLR
+836 KAFEDSLPVGYSIA
-850 QFGESDERAESFGQI
+850 QFGDAEERAESFGQL
-865 FSSFFFF
+865 FSTFFLFL
-872 MGLIVV
+872 GLIVMT
-878 ALVVILNSF
+878 LVMILNSF
-887 RQAGVILF
+887 RQASIILL

-910 GSQNF
+910 GFQNF

-945 GAGQI
+945 GAGAGQV

-955 IETIIRSTRHI
+955 IETTVRSTRHI
-966 LTTSVTTMGGLL
+966 LTTSLTTMGGLL

-987 SLAWAMCFGVM
+987 TLAWAMCFGVM
-998 GSALLALLLIPSMFC
+998 GSALLALLLIPAMFC
-1013 YLGKVSNGAAA
+1013 FLGKVSD
-1024 YSKAESNQLPRS
+1024 
-1036 LPIT
+1036 

>member
-1 MKKIVDLYLDRPRLF
+1 MRKIVDLYLDRPRIF

-44 RWGDITAV
+44 RWANITAV
-52 LPGATPQRVEAQIA
+52 LPGATPQRIETQIA

-78 IKTIESNSLTGI
+78 IKIIDSTSLSGVV
-90 ARVGIEFKEAIG
+90 RVGLELKEIIG
-102 TGETDE
+102 KGETDE
-108 VWAKIQDK
+108 VWAKVQET
-116 LNESTA
+116 LSQSTA
-122 LIPPGTSVRLSH
+122 LVPPGTNISFNH
-134 SGPPTTLLFALQ
+134 SGPPTTVLFALQ
-146 WQVGGDPQPVILS
+146 WRGDGDPQMVILS
-159 RLANQLKRKLANI
+159 RLANQFKRKLANI
-172 VNSEQALVFGDTK
+172 TNSKQALVYGDTK

-205 SIATAIE
+205 SIAIAID
-212 RYDSKSAI
+212 RYDSKRAI
-220 GNIVGQGS
+220 GNIVGQDA

-233 AQDNITLVNDLRKL
+233 AQDNISLINDLKKL
-247 PLKTLD
+247 PLKISD
-253 GYQIIRLEDVATV
+253 AYQAIRLEDVATV
-266 KKLPVDPPVEIVS
+266 EKLPVDPPIEIVS
-279 YNGKPSVFVDV
+279 YNGIPAVFVEV
-290 RGKFSQRTDLYSEA
+290 RGKFAQRTDLYSKA
-304 VLRVADT
+304 VLRVADV
-311 FKAGL
+311 FKEGL
-316 PDEIGLELIYN
+316 PDEIGLEVIFN
-327 ESDYVEEKFSFLMQS
+327 ESDFVEEKFSFLMQS

-376 VLIGCTVL
+376 VLIGCTIL
-384 DVPLHQTSV
+384 QVPLHQTSV

-419 LNLVNRQAIYASIRH
+419 QKLVNREAIYASIKH

-475 TSSLFLALTV
+475 SSSLFLALTV

-497 FLNLNKSENIG
+497 FLNLNKSKNIG
-508 FSHAGMRAKYRAC
+508 FSHQGLRTRYRAF
-521 LAWAFFKPR
+521 LAWALFKPS
-530 RALALSLTLPILGF
+530 RALVLSLILPILGF
-544 VSVGFLDT
+544 VSFGFLDT

-559 KNFFRVDV
+559 KSMFKVEV
-567 ELDANASIYATNKRV
+567 ELDANASIYATNQRV
-582 SSIRDQVLLE
+582 TSIRDQVLLE
-592 DYIETDMWW
+592 DYVTRDMWW

-611 NVIGG
+611 NIIGG
-616 SSGEGADNLATG
+616 PSGEGSDNLATG
-628 VFFTSSYREMESSL
+628 VFFTSSYSEMDSSL
-642 TDLAKRLEKDHAD
+642 ANLAKRLEKDHAD
-655 VRVRVSKFTSGPPVE
+655 VRVRVSKFTNGPPVE
-670 FPVVIAIFGEDNQV
+670 FPVNIAIFGDDNQV

-690 ELKAILAKS
+690 ELKSILAKS
-699 PEVSDVFADQSA
+699 PQVSDVLADQSA

-716 QVTFDEVN
+716 EINLDEVN
-724 LAFSSKSSKEIIDEI
+724 LAFSSKSSQEIIDQI
-739 SSSTRGLYVGS
+739 SASTRGIYVGS
-750 MLDGNKEIPIR
+750 MLDGNKEVPIR

-766 SESSE
+766 REASEV
-771 INQAA
+771 NQTA
-776 FIPINSAEGFDY
+776 FLAINSAEGFDY

-800 INQINRYQGSRNNAV
+800 INQINRYQGTRNNAV
-815 KASVYP
+815 KAAVYP
-821 GTLGSNVLTDVADEL
+821 GTLASTVLNDVAAEL
-836 KAFEDSLPTGYSLR
+836 KAFEDSLPVGYSIA
-850 QFGESDERAESFGQI
+850 QFGDAEERAESFGQL
-865 FSSFFFF
+865 FSTFFLFL
-872 MGLIVV
+872 GLIVMT
-878 ALVVILNSF
+878 LVMILNSF
-887 RQAGVILF
+887 RQASIILL

-910 GSQNF
+910 GFQNF

-945 GAGQI
+945 GTGQV

-955 IETIIRSTRHI
+955 IETTVRSTRHI
-966 LTTSVTTMGGLL
+966 LTTSLTTMGGLL

-987 SLAWAMCFGVM
+987 TLAWAMCFGVM

-1013 YLGKVSNGAAA
+1013 FLGKVSD
-1024 YSKAESNQLPRS
+1024 
-1036 LPIT
+1036 

>member
-1 MKKIVDLYLDRPRLF
+1 MRKIVDLYLDRPRIF

-44 RWGDITAV
+44 RWANITAV
-52 LPGATPQRVEAQIA
+52 LPGATPQRIETQIA

-78 IKTIESNSLTGI
+78 IKIIDSTSLSGVV
-90 ARVGIEFKEAIG
+90 RVGLELKEIIG
-102 TGETDE
+102 KGETDE
-108 VWAKIQDK
+108 VWAKVQET
-116 LNESTA
+116 LSQSAA
-122 LIPPGTSVRLSH
+122 LVPPGTNISFNH
-134 SGPPTTLLFALQ
+134 SGPPTTVLFALQ
-146 WQVGGDPQPVILS
+146 WRGDGDPQMVILS
-159 RLANQLKRKLANI
+159 RLANQFKRKLANI
-172 VNSEQALVFGDTK
+172 TNSKQALVYGDTK

-205 SIATAIE
+205 SIAIAID
-212 RYDSKSAI
+212 RYDSKRAI
-220 GNIVGQGS
+220 GNIVGQDA

-233 AQDNITLVNDLRKL
+233 AQDNISLINDLKKL
-247 PLKTLD
+247 PLKISD
-253 GYQIIRLEDVATV
+253 DYQAIRLEDVATV
-266 KKLPVDPPVEIVS
+266 EKLPVDPPIEIVS
-279 YNGKPSVFVDV
+279 YNGIPSVFVEV
-290 RGKFSQRTDLYSEA
+290 RGKFAQRTDLYSKA
-304 VLRVADT
+304 VLRVADI
-311 FKAGL
+311 FKEGL
-316 PDEIGLELIYN
+316 PDEIGLEVIFN
-327 ESDYVEEKFSFLMQS
+327 ESDFVEEKFSFLMQS

-376 VLIGCTVL
+376 VLIGCTIL
-384 DVPLHQTSV
+384 QVPLHQTSV

-419 LNLVNRQAIYASIRH
+419 QKLVNREAIYASIKH

-475 TSSLFLALTV
+475 SSSLFLALTV

-497 FLNLNKSENIG
+497 FLNLNKSKNIG
-508 FSHAGMRAKYRAC
+508 FSHQGLRTRYRAF
-521 LAWAFFKPR
+521 LAWALFKPS
-530 RALALSLTLPILGF
+530 RALVLSLILPILGF
-544 VSVGFLDT
+544 VSFGFLDT

-559 KNFFRVDV
+559 KSMFKVEV
-567 ELDANASIYATNKRV
+567 ELDANASIYATNQRV
-582 SSIRDQVLLE
+582 TSIRDQVLLE
-592 DYIETDMWW
+592 DYVTRDMWW

-611 NVIGG
+611 NIIGG
-616 SSGEGADNLATG
+616 PSGEGSDNLATG
-628 VFFTSSYREMESSL
+628 VFFASSYSQMDSSL
-642 TDLAKRLEKDHAD
+642 ANLAKRLEKDHAD
-655 VRVRVSKFTSGPPVE
+655 VRVRVSKFTNGPPVE
-670 FPVVIAIFGEDNQV
+670 FPVNIAIFGDDNQV

-690 ELKAILAKS
+690 ELKSILAKS
-699 PEVSDVFADQSA
+699 PQVSDVLADQSA

-716 QVTFDEVN
+716 EINLDEVN
-724 LAFSSKSSKEIIDEI
+724 LAFSSKSSQEIIDQI
-739 SSSTRGLYVGS
+739 SASTRGIYVGS
-750 MLDGNKEIPIR
+750 MLDGNKEVPIR

-766 SESSE
+766 REASE
-771 INQAA
+771 INQTA
-776 FIPINSAEGFDY
+776 FLAINSAEGFDY

-800 INQINRYQGSRNNAV
+800 INQINRYQGTRNNAV
-815 KASVYP
+815 KAAVYP
-821 GTLGSNVLTDVADEL
+821 GTLASTVLNDVADEL
-836 KAFEDSLPTGYSLR
+836 KAFEDSLPVGYSIA
-850 QFGESDERAESFGQI
+850 QFGDAEERAESFGQL
-865 FSSFFFF
+865 FSTFFLFL
-872 MGLIVV
+872 GLIVMT
-878 ALVVILNSF
+878 LVMILNSF
-887 RQAGVILF
+887 RQASIILL

-910 GSQNF
+910 GFQNF

-945 GAGQI
+945 GTGQV

-955 IETIIRSTRHI
+955 IETTVRSTRHI
-966 LTTSVTTMGGLL
+966 LTTSLTTMGGLL

-987 SLAWAMCFGVM
+987 TLAWAMCFGVM
-998 GSALLALLLIPSMFC
+998 GSALLALLLIPAMFC
-1013 YLGKVSNGAAA
+1013 FLGKVSD
-1024 YSKAESNQLPRS
+1024 
-1036 LPIT
+1036 

>member
-1 MKKIVDLYLDRPRLF
+1 MRKIVDLYLDRPRIF

-44 RWGDITAV
+44 RWANITAV
-52 LPGATPQRVEAQIA
+52 LPGATPQRVETQIA

-78 IKTIESNSLTGI
+78 IKIIDSTSLSGVV
-90 ARVGIEFKEAIG
+90 RVGLELKEIIG
-102 TGETDE
+102 KGETDE
-108 VWAKIQDK
+108 VWAKVQET
-116 LNESTA
+116 LSQSAA
-122 LIPPGTSVRLSH
+122 LVPPGTNISFNH
-134 SGPPTTLLFALQ
+134 SGPPTTVLFALQ
-146 WQVGGDPQPVILS
+146 WRGDGEPQMIILS
-159 RLANQLKRKLANI
+159 RLANQFKRKLANI
-172 VNSEQALVFGDTK
+172 TNSKQALVYGDTK

-205 SIATAIE
+205 SIAIAID
-212 RYDSKSAI
+212 RYDSKRAI
-220 GNIVGQGS
+220 GNIVGQDA

-233 AQDNITLVNDLRKL
+233 AHDNISLINDLKKL
-247 PLKTLD
+247 PLKISD
-253 GYQIIRLEDVATV
+253 DYQAIRLEDVATV
-266 KKLPVDPPVEIVS
+266 EKLPVDPPIEIVS
-279 YNGKPSVFVDV
+279 YNGIPSVFVEV
-290 RGKFSQRTDLYSEA
+290 RGKFAQRTDLYSKA
-304 VLRVADT
+304 VLRVADI
-311 FKAGL
+311 FKEGL
-316 PDEIGLELIYN
+316 PDEIGLEVIFN
-327 ESDYVEEKFSFLMQS
+327 ESDFVEEKFSFLMQS

-376 VLIGCTVL
+376 VLIGCTIL
-384 DVPLHQTSV
+384 QVPLHQTSV

-419 LNLVNRQAIYASIRH
+419 QKLVNREAIYASIKH

-475 TSSLFLALTV
+475 SSSLFLALTV

-497 FLNLNKSENIG
+497 FLNLNKSKNIG
-508 FSHAGMRAKYRAC
+508 FSHQGLRTRYRAF
-521 LAWAFFKPR
+521 LAWALFKPG
-530 RALALSLTLPILGF
+530 RALVLSLILPILGF
-544 VSVGFLDT
+544 VSFGFLDT

-559 KNFFRVDV
+559 KTMFKVEV

-582 SSIRDQVLLE
+582 ISIRDQVLLE
-592 DYIETDMWW
+592 DYVTRDMWW

-611 NVIGG
+611 NIIGG
-616 SSGEGADNLATG
+616 PSGEGSDNLATG
-628 VFFTSSYREMESSL
+628 VFFTSSYSQMDSSL
-642 TDLAKRLEKDHAD
+642 ANLAKRLEKDHAD
-655 VRVRVSKFTSGPPVE
+655 VRVRVSKFTNGPPVE
-670 FPVVIAIFGEDNQV
+670 FPVNIAIFGDDNQV

-690 ELKAILAKS
+690 ELKSILAKS
-699 PEVSDVFADQSA
+699 PQVSDVLADQSA

-716 QVTFDEVN
+716 EINLDEVN
-724 LAFSSKSSKEIIDEI
+724 LAFSSKSSQEIIDQI
-739 SSSTRGLYVGS
+739 SASTRGIYVGS
-750 MLDGNKEIPIR
+750 MLDGNKEVPIR

-766 SESSE
+766 REASEV
-771 INQAA
+771 NQTA
-776 FIPINSAEGFDY
+776 FLAINSAEGFDY

-800 INQINRYQGSRNNAV
+800 INQINRYQGTRNNAV
-815 KASVYP
+815 KAAVYP
-821 GTLGSNVLTDVADEL
+821 GTLASTVLNDVADEL
-836 KAFEDSLPTGYSLR
+836 KAFEDSLPVGYSIA
-850 QFGESDERAESFGQI
+850 QFGDAEERAESFGQL
-865 FSSFFFF
+865 FSTFFLFL
-872 MGLIVV
+872 GLIVMT
-878 ALVVILNSF
+878 LVMILNSF
-887 RQAGVILF
+887 RQASIILL

-910 GSQNF
+910 GFQNF

-945 GAGQI
+945 GTGQV
-950 SKDTL
+950 SKDAL
-955 IETIIRSTRHI
+955 IETTVRSTRHI
-966 LTTSVTTMGGLL
+966 LTTSLTTMGGLL

-987 SLAWAMCFGVM
+987 TLAWAMCFGVM

-1013 YLGKVSNGAAA
+1013 FLGKVSD
-1024 YSKAESNQLPRS
+1024 
-1036 LPIT
+1036 

>member
-52 LPGATPQRVEAQIA
+52 LPGATPQRMETQVA

-78 IKTIESNSLTGI
+78 IKTIESRSFSGMVS
-90 ARVGIEFKEAIG
+90 VGLEFKEDVG
-102 TGETDE
+102 KGETDE
-108 VWAKIQDK
+108 VWAKVQDMVS
-116 LNESTA
+116 ESAA
-122 LIPPGTSVRLSH
+122 LVPPGTSMTLSH
-134 SGPPTTLLFALQ
+134 SGPPTTVLFALQ
-146 WQVGGDPQPVILS
+146 WRGDGDPQPVILS
-159 RLANQLKRKLANI
+159 RLASQLKRKLANI
-172 VNSEQALVFGDTK
+172 VNSEKALIFGDTQ

-205 SIATAIE
+205 SIATAID
-212 RYDSKSAI
+212 RYDSKRAI

-233 AQDNITLVNDLRKL
+233 AQDNIRLVNDLRKL

-253 GYQIIRLEDVATV
+253 ANQIIRLEDVATV
-266 KKLPVDPPVEIVS
+266 EKLPVDPPIEIVS

-290 RGKFSQRTDLYSEA
+290 RGKFSQRTDLYSSA
-304 VLRVADT
+304 VLRVADS

-316 PDEIGLELIYN
+316 PDEIGLEVIYN

-376 VLIGCTVL
+376 VLIGCTIL

-404 DNSIIVVEDYRYRKS
+404 DNSIIVVEDYKYRKS

-497 FLNLNKSENIG
+497 FLNLNKSQNSG
-508 FSHAGMRAKYRAC
+508 FSHPGMRDQYRKF
-521 LAWAFFKPR
+521 LAWAFYKPS
-530 RALALSLTLPILGF
+530 RALILSLILPMLGF
-544 VSVGFLDT
+544 VSFGFLDT

-559 KNFFRVDV
+559 KAMFRVDV
-567 ELDANASIYATNKRV
+567 ELDANASIYATNERIA
-582 SSIRDQVLLE
+582 SIRDQVLLE
-592 DYIETDMWW
+592 EYIETDMWW

-616 SSGEGADNLATG
+616 SSGEGSDNLATG
-628 VFFTSSYREMESSL
+628 VFFTSSFEEMDSNL
-642 TDLAKRLEKDHAD
+642 ADLAKRLEKDHAD
-655 VRVRVSKFTSGPPVE
+655 IRVRVSKFTNGPPVE
-670 FPVVIAIFGEDNQV
+670 FPVVIAVFGEDIQI

-690 ELKAILAKS
+690 ELKSILAKS
-699 PEVSDVFADQSA
+699 PQVVDVLADQSA

-716 QVTFDEVN
+716 QINFDEVN
-724 LAFSSKSSKEIIDEI
+724 LAFSSKSSKDIINEI
-739 SSSTRGLYVGS
+739 SSSTRGLYVAS

-766 SESSE
+766 RESSE
-771 INQAA
+771 LNQAA
-776 FIPINSAEGFDY
+776 FLAINSAEGFDY
-788 VESFSDISYTSE
+788 VESFSDISYSSE

-815 KASVYP
+815 KAAVYP

-836 KAFEDSLPTGYSLR
+836 RAFEDSLPTGYSLK
-850 QFGESDERAESFGQI
+850 QFGDAEERAESFGQI
-865 FSSFFFF
+865 FSTFFFF

-878 ALVVILNSF
+878 ALVMILNSF
-887 RQAGVILF
+887 RQASIILF

-910 GSQNF
+910 GFQNF

-945 GAGQI
+945 GTSKI
-950 SKDTL
+950 SKHKL
-955 IETIIRSTRHI
+955 IETTIRSTRHI
-966 LTTSVTTMGGLL
+966 VTTSLTTMGGLL

-987 SLAWAMCFGVM
+987 TLAWAMCFGVM

-1013 YLGKVSNGAAA
+1013 FLGKVH
-1024 YSKAESNQLPRS
+1024 Q
-1036 LPIT
+1036 

>member
-52 LPGATPQRVEAQIA
+52 LPGATPQRMETQVA

-78 IKTIESNSLTGI
+78 IKTIESRSFSGMVS
-90 ARVGIEFKEAIG
+90 VGLEFKEDVG
-102 TGETDE
+102 KGETDE
-108 VWAKIQDK
+108 VWAKVQDMVS
-116 LNESTA
+116 ESAA
-122 LIPPGTSVRLSH
+122 LVPPGTSMTLSH
-134 SGPPTTLLFALQ
+134 SGPPTTVLFALQ
-146 WQVGGDPQPVILS
+146 WRGDGDPQPVILS
-159 RLANQLKRKLANI
+159 RLASQLKRKLANI
-172 VNSEQALVFGDTK
+172 VNSEKALIFGDTQ

-205 SIATAIE
+205 SIATAID
-212 RYDSKSAI
+212 RYDSKRAI

-233 AQDNITLVNDLRKL
+233 AQDNIRLVNDLRKL

-253 GYQIIRLEDVATV
+253 ANQIIRLEDVATV
-266 KKLPVDPPVEIVS
+266 EKLPVDPPIEIVS

-290 RGKFSQRTDLYSEA
+290 RGKFSQRTDLYSSA
-304 VLRVADT
+304 VLRVADS

-316 PDEIGLELIYN
+316 PDEIGLEVIYN

-376 VLIGCTVL
+376 VLIGCTIL

-404 DNSIIVVEDYRYRKS
+404 DNSIIVVEDYKYRKS

-497 FLNLNKSENIG
+497 FLNLNKSQNSG
-508 FSHAGMRAKYRAC
+508 FSHPGMRDQYRKF
-521 LAWAFFKPR
+521 LAWAFYKPS
-530 RALALSLTLPILGF
+530 RALILSLILPMLGF
-544 VSVGFLDT
+544 VSFGFLDT

-559 KNFFRVDV
+559 KAMFRVDV
-567 ELDANASIYATNKRV
+567 ELDANASIYATNERIA
-582 SSIRDQVLLE
+582 SIRDQVLLE
-592 DYIETDMWW
+592 EYIETDMWW

-616 SSGEGADNLATG
+616 SSGEGSDNLATG
-628 VFFTSSYREMESSL
+628 VFFTSSFEEMDSNL
-642 TDLAKRLEKDHAD
+642 ADLAKRLEKDHAD
-655 VRVRVSKFTSGPPVE
+655 IRVRVSKFTNGPPVE
-670 FPVVIAIFGEDNQV
+670 FPVVIAVFGEDIQI

-690 ELKAILAKS
+690 ELKSILAKS
-699 PEVSDVFADQSA
+699 PQVVDVLADQSA

-716 QVTFDEVN
+716 QINFDEVN
-724 LAFSSKSSKEIIDEI
+724 LAFSSKSSKDIINEI

-766 SESSE
+766 RESSE
-771 INQAA
+771 LNQAA
-776 FIPINSAEGFDY
+776 FLAINSAEGFDY
-788 VESFSDISYTSE
+788 VESFSDISYSSE

-815 KASVYP
+815 KAAVYP

-836 KAFEDSLPTGYSLR
+836 RAFEDSLPTGYSLK
-850 QFGESDERAESFGQI
+850 QFGDAEERAESFGQI
-865 FSSFFFF
+865 FSTFFFF

-878 ALVVILNSF
+878 ALVMILNSF
-887 RQAGVILF
+887 RQASIILF

-910 GSQNF
+910 GFQNF

-945 GAGQI
+945 GTGKI
-950 SKDTL
+950 SKHKL
-955 IETIIRSTRHI
+955 IETTIRSTRHI
-966 LTTSVTTMGGLL
+966 VTTSLTTVGGLL

-987 SLAWAMCFGVM
+987 TLAWAMCFGVM

-1013 YLGKVSNGAAA
+1013 FLGKVH
-1024 YSKAESNQLPRS
+1024 Q
-1036 LPIT
+1036 

>member
-1 MKKIVDLYLDRPRLF
+1 MRKIVDLYLDRPRIF

-44 RWGDITAV
+44 RWANITAV
-52 LPGATPQRVEAQIA
+52 LPGATPQRVETQIA

-78 IKTIESNSLTGI
+78 IKIIDSTSLSGVV
-90 ARVGIEFKEAIG
+90 RVGLELKEIIG
-102 TGETDE
+102 KGETDE
-108 VWAKIQDK
+108 VWAKVQET
-116 LNESTA
+116 LSQSAA
-122 LIPPGTSVRLSH
+122 LVPPGTNISFNH
-134 SGPPTTLLFALQ
+134 SGPPTTVLFALQ
-146 WQVGGDPQPVILS
+146 WRGDGDPQMVILS
-159 RLANQLKRKLANI
+159 RLANQFKRKLANI
-172 VNSEQALVFGDTK
+172 TNSKQALVYGDTK

-205 SIATAIE
+205 SIAIAID
-212 RYDSKSAI
+212 RYDSKRAI
-220 GNIVGQGS
+220 GNIVGQDA

-233 AQDNITLVNDLRKL
+233 AKDNISLINDLKKL
-247 PLKTLD
+247 PLKISD
-253 GYQIIRLEDVATV
+253 DYQAIRLEDVATV
-266 KKLPVDPPVEIVS
+266 EKLPVDPPIEIVS
-279 YNGKPSVFVDV
+279 YNGIPAVFVEV
-290 RGKFSQRTDLYSEA
+290 RGKFAQRTDLYSKA
-304 VLRVADT
+304 VLRVADI
-311 FKAGL
+311 FKEGL
-316 PDEIGLELIYN
+316 PDEIGLEVIFN
-327 ESDYVEEKFSFLMQS
+327 ESDFVEEKFSFLMQS

-376 VLIGCTVL
+376 VLIGCTIL
-384 DVPLHQTSV
+384 QVPLHQTSV

-419 LNLVNRQAIYASIRH
+419 QKLVNREAIYASIKH

-475 TSSLFLALTV
+475 SSSLFLALTV

-497 FLNLNKSENIG
+497 FLNLNKSKNIG
-508 FSHAGMRAKYRAC
+508 FSHQGLRTRYRAF
-521 LAWAFFKPR
+521 LAWALFKPS
-530 RALALSLTLPILGF
+530 RALVLSLILPILGF
-544 VSVGFLDT
+544 VSFGFLDT

-559 KNFFRVDV
+559 KSMFKVEV
-567 ELDANASIYATNKRV
+567 ELDANASIYATNQRV
-582 SSIRDQVLLE
+582 TSIRDQVLLE
-592 DYIETDMWW
+592 DYVTRDMWW

-611 NVIGG
+611 NIIGG
-616 SSGEGADNLATG
+616 PSGEGSDNLATG
-628 VFFTSSYREMESSL
+628 VFFTSSYSEMDSSL
-642 TDLAKRLEKDHAD
+642 ANLAKRLEKDHAD
-655 VRVRVSKFTSGPPVE
+655 VRVRVSKFTNGPPVE
-670 FPVVIAIFGEDNQV
+670 FPVNIAIFGDDNQV

-690 ELKAILAKS
+690 ELKSILAKS
-699 PEVSDVFADQSA
+699 PQVSDVLADQSA

-716 QVTFDEVN
+716 EINLDEVN
-724 LAFSSKSSKEIIDEI
+724 LAFSSKSSQEIIDQI
-739 SSSTRGLYVGS
+739 SASTRGIYVGS
-750 MLDGNKEIPIR
+750 MLDGNKEVPIR

-766 SESSE
+766 REASEV
-771 INQAA
+771 NQTA
-776 FIPINSAEGFDY
+776 FLAINSAEGFDY

-800 INQINRYQGSRNNAV
+800 INQINRYQGTRNNAV
-815 KASVYP
+815 KAAVYP
-821 GTLGSNVLTDVADEL
+821 GTLASTVLNDVADEL
-836 KAFEDSLPTGYSLR
+836 KAFEDSLPVGYSIA
-850 QFGESDERAESFGQI
+850 QFGDAEERAESFGQL
-865 FSSFFFF
+865 FSTFFLFL
-872 MGLIVV
+872 GLIVMT
-878 ALVVILNSF
+878 LVMILNSF
-887 RQAGVILF
+887 RQASIILL

-910 GSQNF
+910 GFQNF

-945 GAGQI
+945 GTGQV

-955 IETIIRSTRHI
+955 IETTVRSTRHI
-966 LTTSVTTMGGLL
+966 LTTSLTTMGGLL

-987 SLAWAMCFGVM
+987 TLAWAMCFGVM
-998 GSALLALLLIPSMFC
+998 GSALLALLLIPAMFC
-1013 YLGKVSNGAAA
+1013 FLGKVSD
-1024 YSKAESNQLPRS
+1024 
-1036 LPIT
+1036 

>member
-1 MKKIVDLYLDRPRLF
+1 MRKIVDLYLDRPRIF

-44 RWGDITAV
+44 RWANITAV
-52 LPGATPQRVEAQIA
+52 LPGATPQRIETQIA

-78 IKTIESNSLTGI
+78 IKIIDSTSLSGVV
-90 ARVGIEFKEAIG
+90 RVGLELKEIIG
-102 TGETDE
+102 KGETDE
-108 VWAKIQDK
+108 VWAKVQET
-116 LNESTA
+116 LSQSAA
-122 LIPPGTSVRLSH
+122 LVPPGTNISFNH
-134 SGPPTTLLFALQ
+134 SGPPTTVLFALQ
-146 WQVGGDPQPVILS
+146 WRGDGEPQMVILS
-159 RLANQLKRKLANI
+159 RLANQFKRKLANI
-172 VNSEQALVFGDTK
+172 TNSKQALVYGDTK

-205 SIATAIE
+205 SIAIAID
-212 RYDSKSAI
+212 RYDSKRAI
-220 GNIVGQGS
+220 GNIVGQDA

-233 AQDNITLVNDLRKL
+233 AHDNISLINDLKKL
-247 PLKTLD
+247 PLKISD
-253 GYQIIRLEDVATV
+253 DYQAIRLEDVATV
-266 KKLPVDPPVEIVS
+266 EKLPVDPPIEIVS
-279 YNGKPSVFVDV
+279 YNGIPAVFVEV
-290 RGKFSQRTDLYSEA
+290 RGKFAQRTDLYSKA
-304 VLRVADT
+304 VLRVADV
-311 FKAGL
+311 FKEGL
-316 PDEIGLELIYN
+316 PDEIGLEVIFN
-327 ESDYVEEKFSFLMQS
+327 ESDFVEEKFSFLMQS

-376 VLIGCTVL
+376 VLIGCTIL
-384 DVPLHQTSV
+384 QVPLHQTSV

-419 LNLVNRQAIYASIRH
+419 QKLVNREAIYASIKH

-475 TSSLFLALTV
+475 SSSLFLALTV

-497 FLNLNKSENIG
+497 FLNLNKSKNIG
-508 FSHAGMRAKYRAC
+508 FSHQGLRTRYRAF
-521 LAWAFFKPR
+521 LAWALFKPG
-530 RALALSLTLPILGF
+530 RALVLSLILPILGF
-544 VSVGFLDT
+544 VSFGFLDT

-559 KNFFRVDV
+559 KTMFKVEV

-582 SSIRDQVLLE
+582 ISIRDQVLLE
-592 DYIETDMWW
+592 DYVTRDMWW

-611 NVIGG
+611 NIIGG
-616 SSGEGADNLATG
+616 PSGEGSDNLATG
-628 VFFTSSYREMESSL
+628 VFFTSSYSEMDSSL
-642 TDLAKRLEKDHAD
+642 ANLAKRLEKDHAD
-655 VRVRVSKFTSGPPVE
+655 VRVRVSKFTNGPPVE
-670 FPVVIAIFGEDNQV
+670 FPVNIAIFGDDNQV

-690 ELKAILAKS
+690 ELKSILAKS
-699 PEVSDVFADQSA
+699 PQVSDVLADQSA

-716 QVTFDEVN
+716 EINLDEVN
-724 LAFSSKSSKEIIDEI
+724 LAFSSKSSQEIIDQI
-739 SSSTRGLYVGS
+739 SASTRGIYVGS
-750 MLDGNKEIPIR
+750 MLDGNKEVPIR

-766 SESSE
+766 REASEV
-771 INQAA
+771 NQTA
-776 FIPINSAEGFDY
+776 FLAINSAEGFDY

-800 INQINRYQGSRNNAV
+800 INQINRYQGTRNNAV
-815 KASVYP
+815 KAAVYP
-821 GTLGSNVLTDVADEL
+821 GTLASTVLNDVADEL
-836 KAFEDSLPTGYSLR
+836 KAFEDSLPVGYSIA
-850 QFGESDERAESFGQI
+850 QFGDAEERAESFGQL
-865 FSSFFFF
+865 FSTFFLFL
-872 MGLIVV
+872 GLIVMT
-878 ALVVILNSF
+878 LVMILNSF
-887 RQAGVILF
+887 RQASIILL

-910 GSQNF
+910 GFQNF

-945 GAGQI
+945 GTGQV

-955 IETIIRSTRHI
+955 IETTVRSTRHI
-966 LTTSVTTMGGLL
+966 LTTSLTTMGGLL

-987 SLAWAMCFGVM
+987 TLAWAMCFGVM

-1013 YLGKVSNGAAA
+1013 FLGKVSD
-1024 YSKAESNQLPRS
+1024 
-1036 LPIT
+1036 

>member
-1 MKKIVDLYLDRPRLF
+1 MRKIVDLYLDRPRIF

-44 RWGDITAV
+44 RWANITAV
-52 LPGATPQRVEAQIA
+52 LPGATPQRVETQIA

-78 IKTIESNSLTGI
+78 IKIIDSTSLSGVV
-90 ARVGIEFKEAIG
+90 RVGLELKEIIG
-102 TGETDE
+102 KGETDE
-108 VWAKIQDK
+108 VWAKVQET
-116 LNESTA
+116 LSQSAA
-122 LIPPGTSVRLSH
+122 LVPPGTNISFNH
-134 SGPPTTLLFALQ
+134 SGPPTTVLFALQ
-146 WQVGGDPQPVILS
+146 WRGDGDPQMVILS
-159 RLANQLKRKLANI
+159 RLANQFKRKLANI
-172 VNSEQALVFGDTK
+172 TNSKQALVYGDTK

-205 SIATAIE
+205 SIAIAID
-212 RYDSKSAI
+212 RYDSKRAI
-220 GNIVGQGS
+220 GNIVGQDA

-233 AQDNITLVNDLRKL
+233 AQDNISLINDLKKL
-247 PLKTLD
+247 PLKISD
-253 GYQIIRLEDVATV
+253 DYQAIRLEDVATV
-266 KKLPVDPPVEIVS
+266 EKLPVDPPIEIVS
-279 YNGKPSVFVDV
+279 YNGIPSVFVEV
-290 RGKFSQRTDLYSEA
+290 RGKFAQRTDLYSKA
-304 VLRVADT
+304 VLRVADI
-311 FKAGL
+311 FKEGL
-316 PDEIGLELIYN
+316 PDEIGLEVIFN
-327 ESDYVEEKFSFLMQS
+327 ESDFVEEKFSFLMQS

-376 VLIGCTVL
+376 VLIGCTIL
-384 DVPLHQTSV
+384 QVPLHQTSV

-419 LNLVNRQAIYASIRH
+419 QKLVNREAIYASIKH

-475 TSSLFLALTV
+475 SSSLFLALTV

-497 FLNLNKSENIG
+497 FLNLNKSKNIG
-508 FSHAGMRAKYRAC
+508 FSHQGLRTRYRAF
-521 LAWAFFKPR
+521 LAWALFKPS
-530 RALALSLTLPILGF
+530 RALVLSLILPILGF
-544 VSVGFLDT
+544 VSFGFLDT

-559 KNFFRVDV
+559 KSMFKVEV
-567 ELDANASIYATNKRV
+567 ELDANASIYATNQRV
-582 SSIRDQVLLE
+582 TSIRDQVLLE
-592 DYIETDMWW
+592 DYVTRDMWW

-611 NVIGG
+611 NIIGG
-616 SSGEGADNLATG
+616 PSGEGSDNLATG
-628 VFFTSSYREMESSL
+628 VFFTSSYSQMDSSL
-642 TDLAKRLEKDHAD
+642 ANLAKRLEKDHAD
-655 VRVRVSKFTSGPPVE
+655 VRVRVSKFTNGPPVE
-670 FPVVIAIFGEDNQV
+670 FPVNIAIFGDDNQV

-690 ELKAILAKS
+690 ELKSILAKS
-699 PEVSDVFADQSA
+699 PQVSDVLADQSA

-716 QVTFDEVN
+716 EINLDEVN
-724 LAFSSKSSKEIIDEI
+724 LAFSSKSSQEIIDQI
-739 SSSTRGLYVGS
+739 SASTRGIYVGS
-750 MLDGNKEIPIR
+750 MLDGNKEVPIR

-766 SESSE
+766 REASEV
-771 INQAA
+771 NQTA
-776 FIPINSAEGFDY
+776 FLAINSAEGFDY

-800 INQINRYQGSRNNAV
+800 INQINRYQGTRNNAV
-815 KASVYP
+815 KAAVYP
-821 GTLGSNVLTDVADEL
+821 GTLASTVLNDVADEL
-836 KAFEDSLPTGYSLR
+836 KAFEDSLPVGYSIA
-850 QFGESDERAESFGQI
+850 QFGDAEERAESFGQL
-865 FSSFFFF
+865 FSTFFLFL
-872 MGLIVV
+872 GLIVMT
-878 ALVVILNSF
+878 LVMILNSF
-887 RQAGVILF
+887 RQASIILL

-910 GSQNF
+910 GFQNF

-945 GAGQI
+945 GTGQV

-955 IETIIRSTRHI
+955 IETTVRSTRHI
-966 LTTSVTTMGGLL
+966 LTTSLTTMGGLL

-987 SLAWAMCFGVM
+987 TLAWAMCFGVM

-1013 YLGKVSNGAAA
+1013 FLGKVSD
-1024 YSKAESNQLPRS
+1024 
-1036 LPIT
+1036 

>member
-52 LPGATPQRVEAQIA
+52 LPGATPQRMETQVA

-78 IKTIESNSLTGI
+78 IKTIESRSFSGMVS
-90 ARVGIEFKEAIG
+90 VGLEFKEDVG
-102 TGETDE
+102 KGETDE
-108 VWAKIQDK
+108 VWAKVQDMVS
-116 LNESTA
+116 ESAA
-122 LIPPGTSVRLSH
+122 LVPPGTSMTLSH
-134 SGPPTTLLFALQ
+134 SGPPTTVLFALQ
-146 WQVGGDPQPVILS
+146 WRGDGDPQPVILS
-159 RLANQLKRKLANI
+159 RLASQLKRKLANI
-172 VNSEQALVFGDTK
+172 VNSEKALIFGDTQ

-205 SIATAIE
+205 SIATAID
-212 RYDSKSAI
+212 RYDSKRAI

-233 AQDNITLVNDLRKL
+233 AQYNIRLVNDLRKL

-253 GYQIIRLEDVATV
+253 ANQIIRLEDVATV
-266 KKLPVDPPVEIVS
+266 EKLPVDPPIEIVS

-290 RGKFSQRTDLYSEA
+290 RGKFSQRTDLYSSA
-304 VLRVADT
+304 VLRVADS

-316 PDEIGLELIYN
+316 PDEIGLEVIYN

-376 VLIGCTVL
+376 VLIGCTIL

-404 DNSIIVVEDYRYRKS
+404 DNSIIVVEDYKYRKS

-497 FLNLNKSENIG
+497 FLNLNKSQNSG
-508 FSHAGMRAKYRAC
+508 FSHPGMRDQYRKF
-521 LAWAFFKPR
+521 LAWAFYKPS
-530 RALALSLTLPILGF
+530 RALILSLILPMLGF
-544 VSVGFLDT
+544 VSFGFLDT

-559 KNFFRVDV
+559 KAMFRVDV
-567 ELDANASIYATNKRV
+567 ELDANASIYATNERIA
-582 SSIRDQVLLE
+582 SIRDQVLLE
-592 DYIETDMWW
+592 EYIETDMWW

-616 SSGEGADNLATG
+616 SSGEGSDNLATG
-628 VFFTSSYREMESSL
+628 VFFTSSFEEMDSNL
-642 TDLAKRLEKDHAD
+642 ADLAKRLEKDHAD
-655 VRVRVSKFTSGPPVE
+655 IRVRVSKFTNGPPVE
-670 FPVVIAIFGEDNQV
+670 FPVVIAVFGEDIQI

-690 ELKAILAKS
+690 ELKSILAKS
-699 PEVSDVFADQSA
+699 PQVVDVLADQSA

-716 QVTFDEVN
+716 QINFDEVN
-724 LAFSSKSSKEIIDEI
+724 LAFSSKSSKDIINEI

-766 SESSE
+766 RESSE
-771 INQAA
+771 LNQAA
-776 FIPINSAEGFDY
+776 FLAINSAEGFDY
-788 VESFSDISYTSE
+788 VESFSDISYSSE

-815 KASVYP
+815 KAAVYP

-836 KAFEDSLPTGYSLR
+836 RAFEDSLPTGYSLK
-850 QFGESDERAESFGQI
+850 QFGDAEERAESFGQI
-865 FSSFFFF
+865 FSTFFFF

-878 ALVVILNSF
+878 ALVMILNSF
-887 RQAGVILF
+887 RQASIILF

-910 GSQNF
+910 GFQNF

-945 GAGQI
+945 GTGKI
-950 SKDTL
+950 SKHKL
-955 IETIIRSTRHI
+955 IETTIRSTRHI
-966 LTTSVTTMGGLL
+966 VTTSLTTMGGLL

-987 SLAWAMCFGVM
+987 TLAWAMCFGVM

-1013 YLGKVSNGAAA
+1013 FLGKVH
-1024 YSKAESNQLPRS
+1024 Q
-1036 LPIT
+1036 

>member
-1 MKKIVDLYLDRPRLF
+1 MRKIVDLYLDRPRIF

-44 RWGDITAV
+44 RWANITAV
-52 LPGATPQRVEAQIA
+52 LPGATPQRIETQIA

-78 IKTIESNSLTGI
+78 IKIIDSTSLSGVV
-90 ARVGIEFKEAIG
+90 RVGLELKEIIG
-102 TGETDE
+102 KGETDE
-108 VWAKIQDK
+108 VWAKVQET
-116 LNESTA
+116 LSQSTA
-122 LIPPGTSVRLSH
+122 LVPPGTNISFNH
-134 SGPPTTLLFALQ
+134 SGPPTTVLFALQ
-146 WQVGGDPQPVILS
+146 WRGDGDPQMVILS
-159 RLANQLKRKLANI
+159 RLANQFKRKLANI
-172 VNSEQALVFGDTK
+172 TNSKQALVYGDTK

-205 SIATAIE
+205 SIAIAID
-212 RYDSKSAI
+212 RYDSKRAI
-220 GNIVGQGS
+220 GNIVGQDA

-233 AQDNITLVNDLRKL
+233 AKDNISLINDLKKL
-247 PLKTLD
+247 PLKISD
-253 GYQIIRLEDVATV
+253 DYQAIRLEDVATV
-266 KKLPVDPPVEIVS
+266 EKLPVDPPIEIVS
-279 YNGKPSVFVDV
+279 YNGIPAVFVEV
-290 RGKFSQRTDLYSEA
+290 RGKFAQRTDLYSKA
-304 VLRVADT
+304 VLRVADV
-311 FKAGL
+311 FKEGL
-316 PDEIGLELIYN
+316 PDEIGLEVIFN
-327 ESDYVEEKFSFLMQS
+327 ESDFVEEKFSFLMQS

-376 VLIGCTVL
+376 VLIGCTIL
-384 DVPLHQTSV
+384 QVPLHQTSV

-419 LNLVNRQAIYASIRH
+419 QKLVNREAIYASIKH

-475 TSSLFLALTV
+475 SSSLFLALTV

-497 FLNLNKSENIG
+497 FLNLNKSKNIG
-508 FSHAGMRAKYRAC
+508 FSHQGLRTRYRAF
-521 LAWAFFKPR
+521 LAWALFKPS
-530 RALALSLTLPILGF
+530 RALVLSLILPILGF
-544 VSVGFLDT
+544 VSFGFLDT

-559 KNFFRVDV
+559 KSMFKVEV
-567 ELDANASIYATNKRV
+567 ELDANASIYATNQRV
-582 SSIRDQVLLE
+582 TSIRDQVLLE
-592 DYIETDMWW
+592 DYVTRDMWW

-611 NVIGG
+611 NIIGG
-616 SSGEGADNLATG
+616 PSGEGSDNLATG
-628 VFFTSSYREMESSL
+628 VFFTSSYSEMDSSL
-642 TDLAKRLEKDHAD
+642 ANLAKRLEKDHAD
-655 VRVRVSKFTSGPPVE
+655 VRVRVSKFTNGPPVE
-670 FPVVIAIFGEDNQV
+670 FPVNIAIFGDDNQV

-690 ELKAILAKS
+690 ELKSILAKS
-699 PEVSDVFADQSA
+699 PQVSDVLADQSA

-716 QVTFDEVN
+716 EINLDEVN
-724 LAFSSKSSKEIIDEI
+724 LAFSSKSSQEIIDQI
-739 SSSTRGLYVGS
+739 SASTRGIYVGS
-750 MLDGNKEIPIR
+750 MLDGNKEVPIR

-766 SESSE
+766 REASEV
-771 INQAA
+771 NQTA
-776 FIPINSAEGFDY
+776 FLAINSAEGFDY

-800 INQINRYQGSRNNAV
+800 INQINRYQGTRNNAV
-815 KASVYP
+815 KAAVYP
-821 GTLGSNVLTDVADEL
+821 STLASSVLNDVAAEL
-836 KAFEDSLPTGYSLR
+836 KAFEDSLPVGYSIA
-850 QFGESDERAESFGQI
+850 QFGDAEERAESFGQL
-865 FSSFFFF
+865 FSTFFLFL
-872 MGLIVV
+872 GLIVMT
-878 ALVVILNSF
+878 LVMILNSF
-887 RQAGVILF
+887 RQASIILL

-910 GSQNF
+910 GFQNF

-945 GAGQI
+945 GTGQV
-950 SKDTL
+950 SKDAL
-955 IETIIRSTRHI
+955 IETTVRSTRHI
-966 LTTSVTTMGGLL
+966 LTTSLTTMGGLL

-987 SLAWAMCFGVM
+987 TLAWAMCFGVM

-1013 YLGKVSNGAAA
+1013 FLGKVSD
-1024 YSKAESNQLPRS
+1024 
-1036 LPIT
+1036 

>member
-1 MKKIVDLYLDRPRLF
+1 MRKIVDLYLDRPRIF

-44 RWGDITAV
+44 RWANITAV
-52 LPGATPQRVEAQIA
+52 LPGATPQRIETQIA

-78 IKTIESNSLTGI
+78 IKIIDSTSLSGVV
-90 ARVGIEFKEAIG
+90 RVGLELKEIIG
-102 TGETDE
+102 KGETDE
-108 VWAKIQDK
+108 VWAKVQET
-116 LNESTA
+116 LSQSAA
-122 LIPPGTSVRLSH
+122 LVPPGTNISFNH
-134 SGPPTTLLFALQ
+134 SGPPTTVLFALQ
-146 WQVGGDPQPVILS
+146 WRGDGDPQMVILS
-159 RLANQLKRKLANI
+159 RLANQFKRKLANI
-172 VNSEQALVFGDTK
+172 TNSKQALVYGDTK

-205 SIATAIE
+205 SIAIAID
-212 RYDSKSAI
+212 RYDSKRAI
-220 GNIVGQGS
+220 GNIVGQDA

-233 AQDNITLVNDLRKL
+233 AQDNISLINDLKKL
-247 PLKTLD
+247 PLKISD
-253 GYQIIRLEDVATV
+253 DYQAIRLEDVATV
-266 KKLPVDPPVEIVS
+266 EKLPVDPPIEIVS
-279 YNGKPSVFVDV
+279 YNGIPSVFVEV
-290 RGKFSQRTDLYSEA
+290 RGKFAQRTDLYSKA
-304 VLRVADT
+304 VLRVADI
-311 FKAGL
+311 FKEGL
-316 PDEIGLELIYN
+316 PDEIGLEVIFN
-327 ESDYVEEKFSFLMQS
+327 ESDFVEEKFSFLMQS

-376 VLIGCTVL
+376 VLIGCTIL
-384 DVPLHQTSV
+384 QVPLHQTSV

-419 LNLVNRQAIYASIRH
+419 QKLVNREAIYASIKH

-475 TSSLFLALTV
+475 SSSLFLALTV

-497 FLNLNKSENIG
+497 FLNLNKSKNIG
-508 FSHAGMRAKYRAC
+508 FSHQGLRTRYRAF
-521 LAWAFFKPR
+521 LAWALFKPS
-530 RALALSLTLPILGF
+530 RALVLSLILPILGF
-544 VSVGFLDT
+544 VSFGFLDT

-559 KNFFRVDV
+559 KSMFKVEV
-567 ELDANASIYATNKRV
+567 ELDANASIYATNQRV
-582 SSIRDQVLLE
+582 TSIRDQVLLE
-592 DYIETDMWW
+592 DYVTRDMWW

-611 NVIGG
+611 NIIGG
-616 SSGEGADNLATG
+616 PSGEGSDNLATG
-628 VFFTSSYREMESSL
+628 VFFTSSYSQMDSSL
-642 TDLAKRLEKDHAD
+642 ANLAKRLEKDHAD
-655 VRVRVSKFTSGPPVE
+655 VRVRVSKFTNGPPVE
-670 FPVVIAIFGEDNQV
+670 FPVNIAIFGDDNQV

-690 ELKAILAKS
+690 ELKSILAKS
-699 PEVSDVFADQSA
+699 PQVSDVLADQSA

-716 QVTFDEVN
+716 EINLDEVN
-724 LAFSSKSSKEIIDEI
+724 LAFSSKSSQEIIDQI
-739 SSSTRGLYVGS
+739 SASTRGIYVGS
-750 MLDGNKEIPIR
+750 MLDGNKEVPIR

-766 SESSE
+766 REASEV
-771 INQAA
+771 NQTA
-776 FIPINSAEGFDY
+776 FLAINSAEGFDY

-800 INQINRYQGSRNNAV
+800 INQINRYQGTRNNAV
-815 KASVYP
+815 KAAVYP
-821 GTLGSNVLTDVADEL
+821 GTLASTVLNDVADEL
-836 KAFEDSLPTGYSLR
+836 KAFEDSLPVGYSIA
-850 QFGESDERAESFGQI
+850 QFGDAEERAESFGQL
-865 FSSFFFF
+865 FSTFFLFL
-872 MGLIVV
+872 GLIVMT
-878 ALVVILNSF
+878 LVMILNSF
-887 RQAGVILF
+887 RQASIILL

-910 GSQNF
+910 GFQNF

-945 GAGQI
+945 GTGQV
-950 SKDTL
+950 SKDAL
-955 IETIIRSTRHI
+955 IETTVRSTRHI
-966 LTTSVTTMGGLL
+966 LTTSLTTMGGLL

-987 SLAWAMCFGVM
+987 TLAWAMCFGVM

-1013 YLGKVSNGAAA
+1013 FLGKVSD
-1024 YSKAESNQLPRS
+1024 
-1036 LPIT
+1036 

>member
-1 MKKIVDLYLDRPRLF
+1 MRKIVDLYLDRPRIF

-44 RWGDITAV
+44 RWANITAV
-52 LPGATPQRVEAQIA
+52 LPGATPQRIETQIA

-78 IKTIESNSLTGI
+78 IKIIDSTSLSGVV
-90 ARVGIEFKEAIG
+90 RVGLELKEIIG
-102 TGETDE
+102 KGETDE
-108 VWAKIQDK
+108 VWAKVQET
-116 LNESTA
+116 LSQSTA
-122 LIPPGTSVRLSH
+122 LVPPGTNISFNH
-134 SGPPTTLLFALQ
+134 SGPPTTVLFALQ
-146 WQVGGDPQPVILS
+146 WRGYGDPQMVILS
-159 RLANQLKRKLANI
+159 RLANQFKRKLANI
-172 VNSEQALVFGDTK
+172 TNSKQALVYGDTK

-205 SIATAIE
+205 SIAIAID
-212 RYDSKSAI
+212 RYDSKRAI
-220 GNIVGQGS
+220 GNIVGQDA

-233 AQDNITLVNDLRKL
+233 AKDNISLINDLKKL
-247 PLKTLD
+247 PLKISD
-253 GYQIIRLEDVATV
+253 DYQAIRLEDVATV
-266 KKLPVDPPVEIVS
+266 EKLPVDPPIEIVS
-279 YNGKPSVFVDV
+279 YNGIPAVFVEV
-290 RGKFSQRTDLYSEA
+290 RGKFAQRTDLYSKA
-304 VLRVADT
+304 VLRVADV
-311 FKAGL
+311 FKEGL
-316 PDEIGLELIYN
+316 PDEIGLEVIFN
-327 ESDYVEEKFSFLMQS
+327 ESDFVEEKFSFLMQS

-376 VLIGCTVL
+376 VLIGCTIL
-384 DVPLHQTSV
+384 QVPLHQTSV

-419 LNLVNRQAIYASIRH
+419 QKLVNREAIYASIKH

-475 TSSLFLALTV
+475 SSSLFLALTV

-497 FLNLNKSENIG
+497 FLNLNKSKNIG
-508 FSHAGMRAKYRAC
+508 FSHQGLRTRYRAF
-521 LAWAFFKPR
+521 LAWALFKPS
-530 RALALSLTLPILGF
+530 RALVLSLILPILGF
-544 VSVGFLDT
+544 VSFGFLDT

-559 KNFFRVDV
+559 KSMFKVEV
-567 ELDANASIYATNKRV
+567 ELDANASIYATNQRV
-582 SSIRDQVLLE
+582 TSIRDQVLLE
-592 DYIETDMWW
+592 DYVTRDMWW

-611 NVIGG
+611 NIIGG
-616 SSGEGADNLATG
+616 PSGEGSDNLATG
-628 VFFTSSYREMESSL
+628 VFFTSSYSEMDSSL
-642 TDLAKRLEKDHAD
+642 ANLAKRLEKDHAD
-655 VRVRVSKFTSGPPVE
+655 VRVRVSKFTNGPPVE
-670 FPVVIAIFGEDNQV
+670 FPVNIAIFGDDNQV

-690 ELKAILAKS
+690 ELKSILAKS
-699 PEVSDVFADQSA
+699 PQVSDVLADQSA

-716 QVTFDEVN
+716 EINLDEVN
-724 LAFSSKSSKEIIDEI
+724 LAFSSKSSQEIIDQI
-739 SSSTRGLYVGS
+739 SASTRGIYVGS
-750 MLDGNKEIPIR
+750 MLDGNKEVPIR

-766 SESSE
+766 REASEV
-771 INQAA
+771 NQTA
-776 FIPINSAEGFDY
+776 FLAINSAEGFDY

-800 INQINRYQGSRNNAV
+800 INQINRYQGTRNNAV
-815 KASVYP
+815 KAAVYP
-821 GTLGSNVLTDVADEL
+821 GTLASTVLNDVAAEL
-836 KAFEDSLPTGYSLR
+836 KAFEDSLPVGYSIA
-850 QFGESDERAESFGQI
+850 QFGDAEERAESFGQL
-865 FSSFFFF
+865 FSTFFLFL
-872 MGLIVV
+872 GLIVMT
-878 ALVVILNSF
+878 LVMILNSF
-887 RQAGVILF
+887 RQASIILL

-910 GSQNF
+910 GFQNF

-945 GAGQI
+945 GTGQV
-950 SKDTL
+950 SKDAL
-955 IETIIRSTRHI
+955 IETTVRSTRHI
-966 LTTSVTTMGGLL
+966 LTTSLTTMGGLL

-987 SLAWAMCFGVM
+987 TLAWAMCFGVM

-1013 YLGKVSNGAAA
+1013 FLGKVSD
-1024 YSKAESNQLPRS
+1024 
-1036 LPIT
+1036 

>member
-1 MKKIVDLYLDRPRLF
+1 MRKIVDLYLDRPRIF

-44 RWGDITAV
+44 RWANITAV
-52 LPGATPQRVEAQIA
+52 LPGATPQRIETQIA

-78 IKTIESNSLTGI
+78 IKIIDSTSLSGVV
-90 ARVGIEFKEAIG
+90 RVGLELKEIIG
-102 TGETDE
+102 KGETDE
-108 VWAKIQDK
+108 VWAKVQET
-116 LNESTA
+116 LSQSAA
-122 LIPPGTSVRLSH
+122 LVPPGTNISFNH
-134 SGPPTTLLFALQ
+134 SGPPTTVLFALQ
-146 WQVGGDPQPVILS
+146 WRGDGDPQMVILS
-159 RLANQLKRKLANI
+159 RLANQFKRKLANI
-172 VNSEQALVFGDTK
+172 TNSKQALVYGDTK

-205 SIATAIE
+205 SIAIAID
-212 RYDSKSAI
+212 RYDSKRAI
-220 GNIVGQGS
+220 GNIVGQDA

-233 AQDNITLVNDLRKL
+233 AQDNISLINDLKKL
-247 PLKTLD
+247 PLKISD
-253 GYQIIRLEDVATV
+253 DYQAIRLEDVATV
-266 KKLPVDPPVEIVS
+266 EKLPVDPPIEIVS
-279 YNGKPSVFVDV
+279 YNGIPAVFVEV
-290 RGKFSQRTDLYSEA
+290 RGKFAQRTDLYSKA
-304 VLRVADT
+304 VLRVADI
-311 FKAGL
+311 FKEGL
-316 PDEIGLELIYN
+316 PNEIGLEVIFN
-327 ESDYVEEKFSFLMQS
+327 ESDFVEEKFSFLMQS

-376 VLIGCTVL
+376 VLIGCTIL
-384 DVPLHQTSV
+384 QVPLHQTSV

-419 LNLVNRQAIYASIRH
+419 QKLVNREAIYASIKH

-475 TSSLFLALTV
+475 SSSLFLALTV

-497 FLNLNKSENIG
+497 FLNLNKSKNIG
-508 FSHAGMRAKYRAC
+508 FSHQGLRTRYRAF
-521 LAWAFFKPR
+521 LAWALFKPS
-530 RALALSLTLPILGF
+530 RALVLSLILPILGF
-544 VSVGFLDT
+544 VSFGFLDT

-559 KNFFRVDV
+559 KSMFKVEV
-567 ELDANASIYATNKRV
+567 ELDANASIYATNQRV
-582 SSIRDQVLLE
+582 TSIRDQVLLE
-592 DYIETDMWW
+592 DYVTRDMWW

-611 NVIGG
+611 NIIGG
-616 SSGEGADNLATG
+616 PSGEGSDNLATG
-628 VFFTSSYREMESSL
+628 VFFASSYSQMDSSL
-642 TDLAKRLEKDHAD
+642 ANLAKRLEKDHAD
-655 VRVRVSKFTSGPPVE
+655 VRVRVSKFTNGPPVE
-670 FPVVIAIFGEDNQV
+670 FPVNIAIFGDDNQV

-690 ELKAILAKS
+690 ELKSILAKS
-699 PEVSDVFADQSA
+699 PQVSDVLADQSA

-716 QVTFDEVN
+716 EINLDEVN
-724 LAFSSKSSKEIIDEI
+724 LAFSSKSSQEIIDQI
-739 SSSTRGLYVGS
+739 SASTRGIYAGS
-750 MLDGNKEIPIR
+750 MLDGNKEVPIR

-766 SESSE
+766 REASE
-771 INQAA
+771 INQTA
-776 FIPINSAEGFDY
+776 FLAINSVEGFDY

-800 INQINRYQGSRNNAV
+800 INQINRYQGTRNNAV
-815 KASVYP
+815 KAAVYP
-821 GTLGSNVLTDVADEL
+821 GTLASTVLNDVAAEL
-836 KAFEDSLPTGYSLR
+836 KAFEDSLPVGYSIA
-850 QFGESDERAESFGQI
+850 QFGDAEERAESFGQL
-865 FSSFFFF
+865 FSTFFLFL
-872 MGLIVV
+872 GLIVMT
-878 ALVVILNSF
+878 LVMILNSF
-887 RQAGVILF
+887 RQASIILL

-910 GSQNF
+910 GFQNF

-945 GAGQI
+945 GTGQV

-955 IETIIRSTRHI
+955 IETTVRSTRHI
-966 LTTSVTTMGGLL
+966 LTTSLTTMGGLL

-987 SLAWAMCFGVM
+987 TLAWAMCFGVM

-1013 YLGKVSNGAAA
+1013 FLGKVSD
-1024 YSKAESNQLPRS
+1024 
-1036 LPIT
+1036 